1 MSPASPEGKHNN
13 APEGPTT
20 PKSAE
25 LTPADTPS
33 GKDAKPK
40 AATAAAATD
49 TKATANAKASTPST
63 PKSAELTPAD
73 TPSGKDAKPKAATA
87 ATATATD
94 TKATANANAS
104 TPSTPKSA
112 EATSADTPSGKD
124 AKPKPSTRRTTEGP
138 SDGAFDILGSK
149 VLIGVQVVD
158 LSRLSTH
165 PIPMVGQGLVTVAG
179 QGPVDSNGAGKSSWI
194 AALSLLHADDQ
205 WRLTSGAPGAAEL
218 LFTAEA
224 AGQEGNWSN
233 VDRGYIVGVFSD
245 PDLTDLAEIESAAIT
260 VWIRINRKASYLD
273 LRWKNGLHVPYGATE
288 SERAAGADALWAAL
302 PHSNGR
308 TDYHANK
315 LSQVL
320 YGGQVRCVSFLSTS
334 VRSSPTA
341 NLLAEPL
348 NELGPARIFNAIAT
362 LTGLDHE
369 LEQEQAHRSA
379 EHTQREA
386 TKQAAADLQRW
397 EQEMATVEAGILQ
410 RAAARSALAA
420 AKESWLARCARHLVD
435 GDARNSEI
443 LHELAALDERV
454 AEQEARREAV
464 DTEIDAFG
472 SEENL
477 LRDVQL
483 TRQERDK
490 LDARDRELDL
500 AQRSVREQL
509 ERLGQEHRRLV
520 DAGRSADGRELDVA
534 LTEQDEARAVLEE
547 HIGRDH
553 AARLAVD
560 QASGELREAESGQTV
575 SAPQQQVL
583 ENAGIACGALTDIT
597 ELPAGDRAEWEPRLS
612 PYSEAVVVDA
622 DDATLAAS
630 ALADAGYPGFLLVL
644 ANRPGDSA
652 PAASASGS
660 SGTSASDGA
669 ASSAPGTSAA
679 AAKASGSAAKGRK
692 SAANGPSS
700 ADPRFSLDT
709 FFSTLAARASK
720 ELIDDPAGVISVGQ
734 HDEPITGRTAR
745 IEAARRRVESAVEA
759 RAAAS
764 AALEQAR
771 SRVQQA
777 ERRTAAAR
785 ALGTASDLQEQML
798 ALREEND
805 RHETDR
811 DALAPQLQAAKES
824 AEAAAGQ
831 QLVRDERLKNLEAT
845 RREHDRLL
853 DELGGRRLILLEE
866 QTGLDLVSRTTAW
879 GGTADEASEFLLAL
893 AGDTQRRTTAD
904 WNHQTSTQLD
914 DVIRRCFPNA
924 RSREE
929 IPSELWEILNG
940 PDGWSTGTL
949 GTRVGLVPALQR
961 TLASHL
967 AQHET
972 FDSLQQQQIASQRA
986 ERNAALERAREGLG
1000 EAESTARAHRASL
1013 ADGIKSRLRLV
1024 SNEFDR
1030 LDQAYGGYGAK
1041 LEYPE
1046 PDPPSEPDKPWRWT
1060 VTPKWRRSEGG
1071 PFSAFNVKGNT
1082 AQMDEKAVK
1091 LVCAA
1096 ALAGGSDRPLLLI
1109 LDELGRNLG
1118 SQHRREA
1125 VALFEQIGRDRN
1137 ITVIGALQDDM
1148 ERYALASSRLYVKL
1162 RRSSDTMPYNQ
1173 APVVK
1178 GNEDYAAR
1186 VELLRTWLDSYRGP
1200 APTLDLPTPTLDTP

>member
-1 MSPASPEGKHNN
+1 MSPAASEGKQDN

-20 PKSAE
+20 SSTPKASTTSKAPKGSTTGSEATAPERPTTGSEAGTPDASKSAD
-25 LTPADTPS
+25 LTPADS
-33 GKDAKPK
+33 SASKDAKPK
-40 AATAAAATD
+40 A
-49 TKATANAKASTPST
+49 
-63 PKSAELTPAD
+63 
-73 TPSGKDAKPKAATA
+73 
-87 ATATATD
+87 
-94 TKATANANAS
+94 
-104 TPSTPKSA
+104 
-112 EATSADTPSGKD
+112 
-124 AKPKPSTRRTTEGP
+124 TRRTADSP

-149 VLIGVQVVD
+149 VLLGVQVVD

-245 PDLTDLAEIESAAIT
+245 PDLTDLAEIEAAAIT

-560 QASGELREAESGQTV
+560 QATADLREAESGQTV
-575 SAPQQQVL
+575 SAPQQQIL

-597 ELPAGDRAEWEPRLS
+597 DLPAGDRAEWEPRLA

-644 ANRPGDSA
+644 ANRPGDGSTSSDKS
-652 PAASASGS
+652 AASAK
-660 SGTSASDGA
+660 A
-669 ASSAPGTSAA
+669 A
-679 AAKASGSAAKGRK
+679 GSAAKARK
-692 SAANGPSS
+692 SGANGPTS

-745 IEAARRRVESAVEA
+745 IEAARRRVEAAVEA

-853 DELGGRRLILLEE
+853 DDLRGRRLVLLEE
-866 QTGLDLVSRTTAW
+866 QTGLDLVSRTAAW

-893 AGDTQRRTTAD
+893 PADTQRRTTAD

-1030 LDQAYGGYGAK
+1030 LDQEYGGYGAK
-1041 LEYPE
+1041 LEFPE

-1071 PFSAFNVKGNT
+1071 PYSAFNVKGNT

-1178 GNEDYAAR
+1178 GNEEYAAR
-1186 VELLRTWLDSYRGP
+1186 VELLRSWLDSYRGP
-1200 APTLDLPTPTLDTP
+1200 APTLDLPAPTLDTP

>member
-1 MSPASPEGKHNN
+1 MSGSVED
-13 APEGPTT
+13 GP
-20 PKSAE
+20 
-25 LTPADTPS
+25 
-33 GKDAKPK
+33 
-40 AATAAAATD
+40 
-49 TKATANAKASTPST
+49 
-63 PKSAELTPAD
+63 
-73 TPSGKDAKPKAATA
+73 
-87 ATATATD
+87 
-94 TKATANANAS
+94 
-104 TPSTPKSA
+104 
-112 EATSADTPSGKD
+112 
-124 AKPKPSTRRTTEGP
+124 
-138 SDGAFDILGSK
+138 FDILGSK
-149 VLIGVQVVD
+149 ALLGVQVVD

-179 QGPVDSNGAGKSSWI
+179 QGPTDSNGAGKSSWI

-205 WRLTSGAPGAAEL
+205 WRLTSGAPSASEL

-233 VDRGYIVGVFSD
+233 VDRGYIVGVFAD
-245 PDLTDLAEIESAAIT
+245 PDLTELDQIEAAAIT
-260 VWIRINRKASYLD
+260 VWIRINRKASYID

-288 SERAAGADALWAAL
+288 AERAAGADALWAAL

-308 TDYHANK
+308 TDFHANK
-315 LSQVL
+315 LSAVL

-386 TKQAAADLQRW
+386 TKQATADLQRW

-410 RAAARSALAA
+410 RAAARDALAA
-420 AKESWLARCARHLVD
+420 AKESWQARCARHLID
-435 GDARNSEI
+435 GEARNSEI
-443 LHELAALDERV
+443 LQELAVLDERV

-464 DTEIDAFG
+464 NSEIDAFG
-472 SEENL
+472 NEEVL

-500 AQRSVREQL
+500 VQRSVREQL
-509 ERLGQEHRRLV
+509 ERLGQEHRRLL
-520 DAGRSADGRELDVA
+520 DTGRSADGRDLAAAAE
-534 LTEQDEARAVLEE
+534 EQAEARVVLEE

-553 AARLAVD
+553 AARSAVD
-560 QASGELREAESGQTV
+560 FATAELREAESGQTV

-583 ENAGIACGALTDIT
+583 ENAGIECGALTDIT
-597 ELPAGDRAEWEPRLS
+597 ELSSSDRAEWEPRLA
-612 PYSEAVVVDA
+612 PYREAVVIDA
-622 DDATLAAS
+622 GDAAVAS
-630 ALADAGYPGFLLVL
+630 TALSDAGYAGFLLVL
-644 ANRPGDSA
+644 ANRPGEETGRRRG
-652 PAASASGS
+652 P
-660 SGTSASDGA
+660 TSADQ
-669 ASSAPGTSAA
+669 
-679 AAKASGSAAKGRK
+679 
-692 SAANGPSS
+692 
-700 ADPRFSLDT
+700 RFNLEG
-709 FFSTLAARASK
+709 FFSALGERATK
-720 ELIDDPAGVISVGQ
+720 ENIDDVAGVVAVGQ
-734 HDEPITGRTAR
+734 FDEPLTGRTAR
-745 IEAARRRVESAVEA
+745 INAARRRLDAAVEA
-759 RAAAS
+759 RAVAS

-771 SRVQQA
+771 ARVEQA

-785 ALGTASDLQEQML
+785 ALADAESVQEQIL
-798 ALREEND
+798 ALRETID
-805 RHETDR
+805 RHESDR
-811 DALAPQLQAAKES
+811 DSLAPQLQAAKES

-845 RREHDRLL
+845 RRDHERIL
-853 DELGGRRLILLEE
+853 DDLSARRLTLLEE
-866 QTGLDLVSRTTAW
+866 QTSLDLVARTTSWAS
-879 GGTADEASEFLLAL
+879 TRPEAEEFVLGLPDDA
-893 AGDTQRRTTAD
+893 QRRTTAD
-904 WNHQTSTQLD
+904 WNHQACTQLD

-929 IPSELWEILNG
+929 IPTELWEILNG
-940 PDGWSTGTL
+940 PDGWTNGTL
-949 GTRVGLVPALQR
+949 GTRVSLVPALQR
-961 TLASHL
+961 TLSSHL

-972 FDSLQQQQIASQRA
+972 FDSLQQQQIASQRM

-1013 ADGIKSRLRLV
+1013 ADGIKARLRLV
-1024 SNEFDR
+1024 SQEFDR
-1030 LDQAYGGYGAK
+1030 LDQQYGGYGAK
-1041 LEYPE
+1041 LEFPE
-1046 PDPPSEPDKPWRWT
+1046 PDPPAEPDKPWRWT

-1178 GNEDYAAR
+1178 GNEEYAAR
-1186 VELLRTWLDSYRGP
+1186 VELLRTWLESYRGP
-1200 APTLDLPTPTLDTP
+1200 TPTLDLPTPTLTP

>member
-1 MSPASPEGKHNN
+1 MSS
-13 APEGPTT
+13 
-20 PKSAE
+20 
-25 LTPADTPS
+25 
-33 GKDAKPK
+33 
-40 AATAAAATD
+40 TAAGAGRG
-49 TKATANAKASTPST
+49 
-63 PKSAELTPAD
+63 AD
-73 TPSGKDAKPKAATA
+73 
-87 ATATATD
+87 
-94 TKATANANAS
+94 
-104 TPSTPKSA
+104 
-112 EATSADTPSGKD
+112 
-124 AKPKPSTRRTTEGP
+124 GP
-138 SDGAFDILGSK
+138 VDGPFDILGSK
-149 VLIGVQVVD
+149 VLLGVQVVD

-179 QGPVDSNGAGKSSWI
+179 QGPTDSNGAGKSSWI

-245 PDLTDLAEIESAAIT
+245 PGLTDLAELEAAAIT
-260 VWIRINRKASYLD
+260 VWIRINRKASYID
-273 LRWKNGLHVPYGATE
+273 LRWKNGLHIPYGATE
-288 SERAAGADALWAAL
+288 AERAAGADALWAAL

-308 TDYHANK
+308 TDFHANK

-386 TKQAAADLQRW
+386 SKQATADLQRW
-397 EQEMATVEAGILQ
+397 EQEMAAVEAGILQ
-410 RAAARSALAA
+410 RAAARDALSAAR
-420 AKESWLARCARHLVD
+420 ESWQARCARHLID
-435 GDARNSEI
+435 GDARNREI
-443 LHELAALDERV
+443 LHELAELDQRI
-454 AEQEARREAV
+454 AEQEARREAIEG
-464 DTEIDAFG
+464 EIEAFG

-509 ERLGQEHRRLV
+509 ERLGQEHRRLL
-520 DAGRSADGRELDVA
+520 DAGRSADGRDVDVA
-534 LTEQDEARAVLEE
+534 AAEQEEARTSLEE

-553 AARLAVD
+553 AARMAVD
-560 QASGELREAESGQTV
+560 QATAELREAESGQTV
-575 SAPQQQVL
+575 AAPQQQVL

-597 ELPAGDRAEWEPRLS
+597 ELAPGDRAEWEPRLA
-612 PYSEAVVVDA
+612 PYREAVVVDA
-622 DDATLAAS
+622 YDA
-630 ALADAGYPGFLLVL
+630 ALASTALSDAGYAGFLLVL
-644 ANRPGDSA
+644 ANRPDAGR
-652 PAASASGS
+652 S
-660 SGTSASDGA
+660 S
-669 ASSAPGTSAA
+669 
-679 AAKASGSAAKGRK
+679 RR
-692 SAANGPSS
+692 GPSS
-700 ADPRFSLDT
+700 ADKRFKLDT
-709 FFSTLAARASK
+709 FFEVLGARAAAK
-720 ELIDDPAGVISVGQ
+720 EVIDEAAGVVAVGQ
-734 HDEPITGRTAR
+734 FDEPLTGRTAR
-745 IEAARRRVESAVEA
+745 IEAARRRLEAAVEA
-759 RAAAS
+759 RSAAA

-771 SRVQQA
+771 ARVEQA

-785 ALGTASDLQEQML
+785 ALDDAANVQEQIL
-798 ALREEND
+798 ALREAIDRHEND
-805 RHETDR
+805 RDG
-811 DALAPQLQAAKES
+811 LAPLLQAAKES
-824 AEAAAGQ
+824 AETAAGQ

-845 RREHDRLL
+845 RRDHDRIL
-853 DELGGRRLILLEE
+853 DDLAGRCLVLLEE

-879 GGTADEASEFLLAL
+879 GGTADEASEFLLGL
-893 AGDTQRRTTAD
+893 PDDTQRRTTAD
-904 WNHQTSTQLD
+904 WNHQACTQLE
-914 DVIRRCFPNA
+914 DVVRRCFPNA

-929 IPSELWEILNG
+929 IPTELWEILNG
-940 PDGWSTGTL
+940 PDGWTNGTL

-961 TLASHL
+961 TLAGHL

-986 ERNAALERAREGLG
+986 ERNAALERAREGLD

-1024 SNEFDR
+1024 SAEFDR
-1030 LDQAYGGYGAK
+1030 LDQQYGGYGAK

-1046 PDPPSEPDKPWRWT
+1046 PDPPAEPDKPWRWT

-1162 RRSSDTMPYNQ
+1162 RRSSDTMPYNE

-1178 GNEDYAAR
+1178 GNEENASR
-1186 VELLRTWLDSYRGP
+1186 VVLLQDWLTSYRGSI
-1200 APTLDLPTPTLDTP
+1200 PTLALEPTLEPS

>member
-1 MSPASPEGKHNN
+1 MSSTVED
-13 APEGPTT
+13 GP
-20 PKSAE
+20 
-25 LTPADTPS
+25 
-33 GKDAKPK
+33 
-40 AATAAAATD
+40 
-49 TKATANAKASTPST
+49 
-63 PKSAELTPAD
+63 
-73 TPSGKDAKPKAATA
+73 
-87 ATATATD
+87 
-94 TKATANANAS
+94 
-104 TPSTPKSA
+104 
-112 EATSADTPSGKD
+112 
-124 AKPKPSTRRTTEGP
+124 
-138 SDGAFDILGSK
+138 FDILGSK
-149 VLIGVQVVD
+149 VLLGVQVVD

-179 QGPVDSNGAGKSSWI
+179 QGPTDSNGAGKSSWI

-245 PDLTDLAEIESAAIT
+245 PALTELDEIEAAAIT
-260 VWIRINRKASYLD
+260 VWIRINRKASYID

-288 SERAAGADALWAAL
+288 AERAAGADALWAAL

-308 TDYHANK
+308 TDFHANK
-315 LSQVL
+315 LSSVL

-386 TKQAAADLQRW
+386 TKQATADLQRW
-397 EQEMATVEAGILQ
+397 EQEMAAVEAGILQ
-410 RAAARSALAA
+410 RAAARDALAA
-420 AKESWLARCARHLVD
+420 AKESWQARCARHLID
-435 GDARNSEI
+435 GDARNGEI
-443 LHELAALDERV
+443 LHELGELDERV

-464 DTEIDAFG
+464 DAAIDAFG
-472 SEENL
+472 NEEVL

-490 LDARDRELDL
+490 LDARDRDLDL

-509 ERLGQEHRRLV
+509 ERLGQEHRRLL
-520 DAGRSADGRELDVA
+520 DAGRSADGRDLAAAGE
-534 LTEQDEARAVLEE
+534 EQTEAREALEE

-553 AARLAVD
+553 AARSAVD
-560 QASGELREAESGQTV
+560 VATAELREAESGQTV
-575 SAPQQQVL
+575 SAAQQQVL
-583 ENAGIACGALTDIT
+583 ENAGLECGALTDIT
-597 ELPAGDRAEWEPRLS
+597 ELPASARSEWEPRLA
-612 PYSEAVVVDA
+612 PYREAVVIDA
-622 DDATLAAS
+622 GDAAVAS
-630 ALADAGYPGFLLVL
+630 AALADAGYAGFLLVL
-644 ANRPGDSA
+644 ANRPGA
-652 PAASASGS
+652 KRAKGVPASA
-660 SGTSASDGA
+660 D
-669 ASSAPGTSAA
+669 
-679 AAKASGSAAKGRK
+679 K
-692 SAANGPSS
+692 
-700 ADPRFSLDT
+700 RFTLDA
-709 FFSTLAARASK
+709 FFTTLAERATK
-720 ELIDDPAGVISVGQ
+720 ENIDDVAGVVAVGQ
-734 HDEPITGRTAR
+734 FDEPLTGRTAR
-745 IEAARRRVESAVEA
+745 IEAARRRVEAATEA

-771 SRVQQA
+771 ARVDQA

-785 ALGTASDLQEQML
+785 ALADAESVQEQIL
-798 ALREEND
+798 ALRETID
-805 RHETDR
+805 RHESDR
-811 DALAPQLQAAKES
+811 DSLAPQLQAAKES

-831 QLVRDERLKNLEAT
+831 QLVRDERLKNLEST
-845 RREHDRLL
+845 RRDHDRIL
-853 DELGGRRLILLEE
+853 DDLTGRRLRLLEE
-866 QTGLDLVSRTTAW
+866 QTALDLTARITAW
-879 GGTADEASEFLLAL
+879 GTTPAEAEEFLLGLPDEA
-893 AGDTQRRTTAD
+893 QRRTTSD
-904 WNHQTSTQLD
+904 WNHQACTQLD

-929 IPSELWEILNG
+929 IPAELWEILNG
-940 PDGWSTGTL
+940 PDGWTSGTL
-949 GTRVGLVPALQR
+949 GARVGLVPALQR
-961 TLASHL
+961 TLSSHL

-972 FDSLQQQQIASQRA
+972 FDSLQQQQIANQRA

-1013 ADGIKSRLRLV
+1013 ADGIKARLRLV
-1024 SNEFDR
+1024 SQEFDR
-1030 LDQAYGGYGAK
+1030 LDQQYGGYGAK
-1041 LEYPE
+1041 LEFPE
-1046 PDPPSEPDKPWRWT
+1046 PDPPAEPDKPWRWT

-1162 RRSSDTMPYNQ
+1162 RRSSDTMAYNQ

-1178 GNEDYAAR
+1178 GNEEYAAR
-1186 VELLRTWLDSYRGP
+1186 VELLRSWLESYRGK
-1200 APTLDLPTPTLDTP
+1200 TPTLEIASPTLT

>member
-1 MSPASPEGKHNN
+1 MS
-13 APEGPTT
+13 
-20 PKSAE
+20 
-25 LTPADTPS
+25 
-33 GKDAKPK
+33 
-40 AATAAAATD
+40 AAAAED
-49 TKATANAKASTPST
+49 
-63 PKSAELTPAD
+63 
-73 TPSGKDAKPKAATA
+73 
-87 ATATATD
+87 
-94 TKATANANAS
+94 
-104 TPSTPKSA
+104 
-112 EATSADTPSGKD
+112 
-124 AKPKPSTRRTTEGP
+124 GP
-138 SDGAFDILGSK
+138 FDILGSK
-149 VLIGVQVVD
+149 VLLGVQVVD

-165 PIPMVGQGLVTVAG
+165 PIPMIGRGLITVAG
-179 QGPVDSNGAGKSSWI
+179 QGPTDSNGAGKSSWI

-245 PDLTDLAEIESAAIT
+245 PELTDLDEVEAAAIT
-260 VWIRINRKASYLD
+260 VWIRINRKASYID
-273 LRWKNGLHVPYGATE
+273 LRWKQGLHIPYGATE
-288 SERAAGADALWAAL
+288 AERAAGADALWAAL

-308 TDYHANK
+308 TDFHANK

-386 TKQAAADLQRW
+386 TKQATADLQRW

-410 RAAARSALAA
+410 RAAAREALAA
-420 AKESWLARCARHLVD
+420 AKESWQARNARHLID
-435 GDARNSEI
+435 GDARNREI
-443 LHELAALDERV
+443 LQELGVLDERV
-454 AEQEARREAV
+454 AEQEARKESV

-472 SEENL
+472 NEEGL

-490 LDARDRELDL
+490 LDARDRELDM

-509 ERLGQEHRRLV
+509 ERLGQEHRRLTE
-520 DAGRSADGRELDVA
+520 AGRSADGRDLTVA
-534 LTEQDEARAVLEE
+534 AEEQAEAREILEE

-553 AARLAVD
+553 AARVAVEHTE
-560 QASGELREAESGQTV
+560 AELREAESGQTV
-575 SAPQQQVL
+575 SATQQQVL
-583 ENAGIACGALTDIT
+583 ETAGIECGALTDIT
-597 ELPAGDRAEWEPRLS
+597 ELPESDRAEWEPRLA
-612 PYSEAVVVDA
+612 PYREAVVIDA
-622 DDATLAAS
+622 GDATVATT

-644 ANRPGDSA
+644 ANRPGA
-652 PAASASGS
+652 PTLRRG
-660 SGTSASDGA
+660 
-669 ASSAPGTSAA
+669 P
-679 AAKASGSAAKGRK
+679 K
-692 SAANGPSS
+692 SA
-700 ADPRFSLDT
+700 DKRFALDG
-709 FFSTLAARASK
+709 FFAALGERATK
-720 ELIDDPAGVISVGQ
+720 ENIDEAAGVVAVGQ
-734 HDEPITGRTAR
+734 FDEPITGRTAR
-745 IEAARRRVESAVEA
+745 IQAAGRRVEAAKAA
-759 RAAAS
+759 RAVAS

-771 SRVQQA
+771 SRVEQA
-777 ERRTAAAR
+777 ERRTAAAQ
-785 ALGTASDLQEQML
+785 ALADADAIQEQIL
-798 ALREEND
+798 QLRETID
-805 RHETDR
+805 RHESDR
-811 DALAPQLQAAKES
+811 DSLAPQLQAAKES

-831 QLVRDERLKNLEAT
+831 QLVRDERLKNLEST
-845 RREHDRLL
+845 RREHDRIL
-853 DELGGRRLILLEE
+853 DDLIGRRLALLEE
-866 QTGLDLVSRTTAW
+866 QTALDHTTRTTAW
-879 GGTADEASEFLLAL
+879 GGTPAEAEEFILGLPDDA
-893 AGDTQRRTTAD
+893 QRRTTAD
-904 WNHQTSTQLD
+904 WNHQACTQLD

-929 IPSELWEILNG
+929 IPTELWEILNG
-940 PDGWSTGTL
+940 PEGWTNGTL
-949 GTRVGLVPALQR
+949 GDRVGLVPALHR
-961 TLASHL
+961 TLSSHL

-986 ERNAALERAREGLG
+986 ERNAALERAREGLD
-1000 EAESTARAHRASL
+1000 EAESTARAHRTSL
-1013 ADGIKSRLRLV
+1013 ADGIKARLSLV
-1024 SNEFDR
+1024 SQEFDR
-1030 LDQAYGGYGAK
+1030 LDQQYGGYGAK
-1041 LEYPE
+1041 LEFPE
-1046 PDPPSEPDKPWRWT
+1046 PDPPAEPDKPWRWT

-1178 GNEDYAAR
+1178 GNEDNAAR
-1186 VELLRTWLDSYRGP
+1186 VELLREWMTSYRGS
-1200 APTLDLPTPTLDTP
+1200 TPTLELASPTLA

>member
-1 MSPASPEGKHNN
+1 MS
-13 APEGPTT
+13 
-20 PKSAE
+20 
-25 LTPADTPS
+25 
-33 GKDAKPK
+33 
-40 AATAAAATD
+40 AATED
-49 TKATANAKASTPST
+49 
-63 PKSAELTPAD
+63 
-73 TPSGKDAKPKAATA
+73 
-87 ATATATD
+87 
-94 TKATANANAS
+94 
-104 TPSTPKSA
+104 
-112 EATSADTPSGKD
+112 
-124 AKPKPSTRRTTEGP
+124 GP
-138 SDGAFDILGSK
+138 FDILGSK
-149 VLIGVQVVD
+149 VLLGVQVVD

-165 PIPMVGQGLVTVAG
+165 PIPMIGRGLITVAG
-179 QGPVDSNGAGKSSWI
+179 QGPTDSNGAGKSSWI

-245 PDLTDLAEIESAAIT
+245 PGLTDLDEVEAAAIT
-260 VWIRINRKASYLD
+260 VWIRINRKASYID
-273 LRWKNGLHVPYGATE
+273 LRWKQGLHIPYGATE
-288 SERAAGADALWAAL
+288 AERAAGADALWAAL

-308 TDYHANK
+308 TDFHANK

-386 TKQAAADLQRW
+386 TKQATADLQRW

-410 RAAARSALAA
+410 RAAAREALSA
-420 AKESWLARCARHLVD
+420 AKESWQARNARHLID
-435 GDARNSEI
+435 GDARNREI
-443 LHELAALDERV
+443 LQELGVLDERV
-454 AEQEARREAV
+454 AEQEARKEAV
-464 DTEIDAFG
+464 DSEIDAFG
-472 SEENL
+472 NEEGM

-520 DAGRSADGRELDVA
+520 EAGRSADGRDLAAAAE
-534 LTEQDEARAVLEE
+534 EQAEAREVLEE

-553 AARLAVD
+553 AARVAVEHTE
-560 QASGELREAESGQTV
+560 AELREAESGQTV
-575 SAPQQQVL
+575 SATQQQVL
-583 ENAGIACGALTDIT
+583 ETAGIDCGALTDIT
-597 ELPAGDRAEWEPRLS
+597 ELPESDRAEWEPRLA
-612 PYSEAVVVDA
+612 PYREAVVIDA
-622 DDATLAAS
+622 GDATVATT

-644 ANRPGDSA
+644 ANRPDA
-652 PAASASGS
+652 PKLRRG
-660 SGTSASDGA
+660 
-669 ASSAPGTSAA
+669 P
-679 AAKASGSAAKGRK
+679 K
-692 SAANGPSS
+692 SA
-700 ADPRFSLDT
+700 DERFTLDG
-709 FFSTLAARASK
+709 FFAALGERATK
-720 ELIDDPAGVISVGQ
+720 ENIDEAAGVVAVGQ
-734 HDEPITGRTAR
+734 FDEPITGRTAR
-745 IEAARRRVESAVEA
+745 IQAAGRRVEAAKAA
-759 RAAAS
+759 RAVAS
-764 AALEQAR
+764 AALDQAR
-771 SRVQQA
+771 SRVEQA
-777 ERRTAAAR
+777 ERRTAAAQ
-785 ALGTASDLQEQML
+785 ALADADAVQEQIL
-798 ALREEND
+798 QLRETID

-811 DALAPQLQAAKES
+811 DSLAPQLQAAKES
-824 AEAAAGQ
+824 AETAAGQ
-831 QLVRDERLKNLEAT
+831 QLVRDERLKNLEST
-845 RREHDRLL
+845 RRDHDRIL
-853 DELGGRRLILLEE
+853 DDLTGRRLALLEE
-866 QTGLDLVSRTTAW
+866 QTALDLTTRTTAW
-879 GGTADEASEFLLAL
+879 GGTPAEAEEFILSLPDDA
-893 AGDTQRRTTAD
+893 QRRTTAD
-904 WNHQTSTQLD
+904 WNHQACTQLD

-929 IPSELWEILNG
+929 IPTELWEILNG
-940 PDGWSTGTL
+940 PDGWTSGTL
-949 GTRVGLVPALQR
+949 GDRVGLVPALHR
-961 TLASHL
+961 TLSSHL

-986 ERNAALERAREGLG
+986 ERNAALERAREGLD
-1000 EAESTARAHRASL
+1000 EAESTARAHRTSL
-1013 ADGIKSRLRLV
+1013 ADGIKARLRLV
-1024 SNEFDR
+1024 SQEFDR
-1030 LDQAYGGYGAK
+1030 LDQQYGGYGAK
-1041 LEYPE
+1041 LEFPE
-1046 PDPPSEPDKPWRWT
+1046 PDPPAEPDKPWRWT

-1162 RRSSDTMPYNQ
+1162 RRSSDTMAYNQ

-1178 GNEDYAAR
+1178 GNEDNAAR
-1186 VELLRTWLDSYRGP
+1186 VELLREWMTSYRGS
-1200 APTLDLPTPTLDTP
+1200 TPTLELASPTLT

>member
-1 MSPASPEGKHNN
+1 MSAGED
-13 APEGPTT
+13 GP
-20 PKSAE
+20 
-25 LTPADTPS
+25 
-33 GKDAKPK
+33 
-40 AATAAAATD
+40 
-49 TKATANAKASTPST
+49 
-63 PKSAELTPAD
+63 
-73 TPSGKDAKPKAATA
+73 
-87 ATATATD
+87 
-94 TKATANANAS
+94 
-104 TPSTPKSA
+104 
-112 EATSADTPSGKD
+112 
-124 AKPKPSTRRTTEGP
+124 
-138 SDGAFDILGSK
+138 FDILGSK
-149 VLIGVQVVD
+149 VLLGVQVVD

-165 PIPMVGQGLVTVAG
+165 PIPMIGRGLITVAG
-179 QGPVDSNGAGKSSWI
+179 QGPTDSNGAGKSSWI

-245 PDLTDLAEIESAAIT
+245 PDLTDLDEIEASAVT

-273 LRWKNGLHVPYGATE
+273 LRWKHGLHIPYGATE
-288 SERAAGADALWAAL
+288 AERAAGADELWAAL

-308 TDYHANK
+308 TDFHANK

-410 RAAARSALAA
+410 RAAAREALAA
-420 AKESWLARCARHLVD
+420 AKESWLARSARYLID
-435 GDARNSEI
+435 GAGRNEEI
-443 LHELAALDERV
+443 LQELAALDERV
-454 AEQEARREAV
+454 AEQEARKDAV
-464 DTEIDAFG
+464 EGEIDAFG
-472 SEENL
+472 NEEGL

-509 ERLGQEHRRLV
+509 ERLGQEHRRLLE
-520 DAGRSADGRELDVA
+520 AGRSADGRDLA
-534 LTEQDEARAVLEE
+534 AAAAEQDEARAVLEE

-553 AARLAVD
+553 AARSAVD
-560 QASGELREAESGQTV
+560 HASAELREAESGQTV

-583 ENAGIACGALTDIT
+583 ENAGIECGALTDIT
-597 ELPAGDRAEWEPRLS
+597 ELPAADRTEWEPRLA
-612 PYSEAVVVDA
+612 PYREAVVIDA
-622 DDATLAAS
+622 GDAVLAS
-630 ALADAGYPGFLLVL
+630 TALADAGYAGFLLVL
-644 ANRPGDSA
+644 ANRPDAA
-652 PAASASGS
+652 P
-660 SGTSASDGA
+660 T
-669 ASSAPGTSAA
+669 
-679 AAKASGSAAKGRK
+679 GSAKRGPK
-692 SAANGPSS
+692 SA
-700 ADPRFSLDT
+700 DKRFVLDA
-709 FFSTLAARASK
+709 FFATIGARATKDS
-720 ELIDDPAGVISVGQ
+720 IDEVAGVVAVGQ
-734 HDEPITGRTAR
+734 FDEPITGRTAR
-745 IEAARRRVESAVEA
+745 IEAARRRVEAAVEA
-759 RAAAS
+759 RAEAS

-771 SRVQQA
+771 SRVDQA

-785 ALGTASDLQEQML
+785 ALADAESVQEQIL
-798 ALREEND
+798 ALRESVD

-811 DALAPQLQAAKES
+811 DSLAPQLQAAKES
-824 AEAAAGQ
+824 AETAAGQ

-845 RREHDRLL
+845 RRDHNRVL
-853 DELGGRRLILLEE
+853 DELRGRRLTLLEE
-866 QTGLDLVSRTTAW
+866 QAALDLTTRTTGW
-879 GGTADEASEFLLAL
+879 GGTPAEAEEFVLGLPEDA
-893 AGDTQRRTTAD
+893 QRRTTAD
-904 WNHQTSTQLD
+904 WNHQACTQLD
-914 DVIRRCFPNA
+914 DVIRRCFPSA

-929 IPSELWEILNG
+929 IPNELWEILNG
-940 PDGWSTGTL
+940 PDGWTNGTL
-949 GTRVGLVPALQR
+949 GDRVGLVPALHR
-961 TLASHL
+961 TLSTHL

-972 FDSLQQQQIASQRA
+972 FDSLQQQQIATQRA

-1013 ADGIKSRLRLV
+1013 ADGIKARLRLV
-1024 SNEFDR
+1024 SQEFDR
-1030 LDQAYGGYGAK
+1030 LDQQYGGYGAK

-1046 PDPPSEPDKPWRWT
+1046 PDPPAEPDKAWRWT

-1137 ITVIGALQDDM
+1137 ITVIGAL
-1148 ERYALASSRLYVKL
+1148 
-1162 RRSSDTMPYNQ
+1162 
-1173 APVVK
+1173 
-1178 GNEDYAAR
+1178 
-1186 VELLRTWLDSYRGP
+1186 
-1200 APTLDLPTPTLDTP
+1200 

>member
-1 MSPASPEGKHNN
+1 MS
-13 APEGPTT
+13 
-20 PKSAE
+20 
-25 LTPADTPS
+25 
-33 GKDAKPK
+33 
-40 AATAAAATD
+40 AAAAED
-49 TKATANAKASTPST
+49 
-63 PKSAELTPAD
+63 
-73 TPSGKDAKPKAATA
+73 
-87 ATATATD
+87 
-94 TKATANANAS
+94 
-104 TPSTPKSA
+104 
-112 EATSADTPSGKD
+112 
-124 AKPKPSTRRTTEGP
+124 GP
-138 SDGAFDILGSK
+138 FDILGSK
-149 VLIGVQVVD
+149 VLLGVQVVD

-165 PIPMVGQGLVTVAG
+165 PIPMIGRGLITVAG
-179 QGPVDSNGAGKSSWI
+179 QGPTDSNGAGKSSWI

-245 PDLTDLAEIESAAIT
+245 PELTDLDEVEAAAIT
-260 VWIRINRKASYLD
+260 VWIRINRKASYID
-273 LRWKNGLHVPYGATE
+273 LRWKQGLHIPYGATE
-288 SERAAGADALWAAL
+288 AERAAGADALWAAL

-308 TDYHANK
+308 TDFHANK

-386 TKQAAADLQRW
+386 TKQATADLQRW

-410 RAAARSALAA
+410 RAAAREALAA
-420 AKESWLARCARHLVD
+420 AKESWQARNARHLID
-435 GDARNSEI
+435 GDARNREI
-443 LHELAALDERV
+443 LQELGVLDERV
-454 AEQEARREAV
+454 AEQEARKESV

-472 SEENL
+472 NEEGL

-509 ERLGQEHRRLV
+509 ERLGQEHRRLTE
-520 DAGRSADGRELDVA
+520 AGRSADGRDLTVA
-534 LTEQDEARAVLEE
+534 AEEQAEAREILEE

-553 AARLAVD
+553 AARVAVEHTE
-560 QASGELREAESGQTV
+560 AELREAESGQTV
-575 SAPQQQVL
+575 SATQQQVL
-583 ENAGIACGALTDIT
+583 ETAGIECGALTDIT
-597 ELPAGDRAEWEPRLS
+597 ELPESDRAEWEPRLA
-612 PYSEAVVVDA
+612 PYREAVVIDA
-622 DDATLAAS
+622 GDATVATT

-644 ANRPGDSA
+644 ANRPGA
-652 PAASASGS
+652 PTLRRG
-660 SGTSASDGA
+660 
-669 ASSAPGTSAA
+669 P
-679 AAKASGSAAKGRK
+679 K
-692 SAANGPSS
+692 SA
-700 ADPRFSLDT
+700 DKRFALDG
-709 FFSTLAARASK
+709 FFTALGERATK
-720 ELIDDPAGVISVGQ
+720 ENIDEAAGVVAVGQ
-734 HDEPITGRTAR
+734 FDEPITGRTAR
-745 IEAARRRVESAVEA
+745 IQAAGRRVEAAKAA
-759 RAAAS
+759 RAVAS

-771 SRVQQA
+771 SRVEQA
-777 ERRTAAAR
+777 ERRTAAAQ
-785 ALGTASDLQEQML
+785 ALADADAIQEQIL
-798 ALREEND
+798 QLRETID
-805 RHETDR
+805 RHESDR
-811 DALAPQLQAAKES
+811 DSLAPQLQAAKES

-831 QLVRDERLKNLEAT
+831 QLVRDERLKNLEST
-845 RREHDRLL
+845 RREHDRIL
-853 DELGGRRLILLEE
+853 DDLTRRRLALLEE
-866 QTGLDLVSRTTAW
+866 QTALDLTTRTTAW
-879 GGTADEASEFLLAL
+879 GGTPAEAEEFILGLPDDA
-893 AGDTQRRTTAD
+893 QRRTTAD
-904 WNHQTSTQLD
+904 WNHQACTQLD
-914 DVIRRCFPNA
+914 DVIRSCFPSA

-929 IPSELWEILNG
+929 IPTELWEILNG
-940 PDGWSTGTL
+940 PEGWTNGTL
-949 GTRVGLVPALQR
+949 GDRVGLVPALHR
-961 TLASHL
+961 TLSSHL

-986 ERNAALERAREGLG
+986 ERNAALERAREGLD
-1000 EAESTARAHRASL
+1000 EAESTARAHRTSL
-1013 ADGIKSRLRLV
+1013 ADGIKARLRLV
-1024 SNEFDR
+1024 SQEFDR
-1030 LDQAYGGYGAK
+1030 LDQQYGGYGAK
-1041 LEYPE
+1041 LEFPE
-1046 PDPPSEPDKPWRWT
+1046 PDPPTEPDKPWRWT

-1178 GNEDYAAR
+1178 GNEDNAAR
-1186 VELLRTWLDSYRGP
+1186 VELLREWMTSYRGS
-1200 APTLDLPTPTLDTP
+1200 TPTLELASPTLA

>member
-1 MSPASPEGKHNN
+1 MSPAATEGNQES
-13 APEGPTT
+13 APEGPPPSSPTAPPT
-20 PKSAE
+20 PKTKPKVAPATEPQASAE
-25 LTPADTPS
+25 
-33 GKDAKPK
+33 AK
-40 AATAAAATD
+40 TT
-49 TKATANAKASTPST
+49 TS
-63 PKSAELTPAD
+63 
-73 TPSGKDAKPKAATA
+73 
-87 ATATATD
+87 
-94 TKATANANAS
+94 
-104 TPSTPKSA
+104 KSA
-112 EATSADTPSGKD
+112 EATPAETPPGKD
-124 AKPKPSTRRTTEGP
+124 EKPKASTRRSADGP

-165 PIPMVGQGLVTVAG
+165 PIPMVSQGLVTVAG

-245 PDLTDLAEIESAAIT
+245 PELTDLAEIESAAIT

-575 SAPQQQVL
+575 SAPQQQIL

-622 DDATLAAS
+622 DDAALATS

-644 ANRPGDSA
+644 ANRPGDS
-652 PAASASGS
+652 
-660 SGTSASDGA
+660 
-669 ASSAPGTSAA
+669 TSAA
-679 AAKASGSAAKGRK
+679 SGTIAATAKKAGSAAKGRK
-692 SAANGPSS
+692 SGANGPTS
-700 ADPRFSLDT
+700 ADSRFSLDT
-709 FFSTLAARASK
+709 FFSTLAARAGK

-745 IEAARRRVESAVEA
+745 IEAARRRVEAAVES
-759 RAAAS
+759 RAEAS

-785 ALGTASDLQEQML
+785 ALGSASDLQEQML

-853 DELGGRRLILLEE
+853 DELGGRRLVLLEE

-929 IPSELWEILNG
+929 IPTELWEILNG

-1200 APTLDLPTPTLDTP
+1200 APTLDLPTPTLDTQ

>member
-1 MSPASPEGKHNN
+1 M
-13 APEGPTT
+13 
-20 PKSAE
+20 
-25 LTPADTPS
+25 
-33 GKDAKPK
+33 
-40 AATAAAATD
+40 
-49 TKATANAKASTPST
+49 STPV
-63 PKSAELTPAD
+63 ED
-73 TPSGKDAKPKAATA
+73 
-87 ATATATD
+87 
-94 TKATANANAS
+94 
-104 TPSTPKSA
+104 
-112 EATSADTPSGKD
+112 
-124 AKPKPSTRRTTEGP
+124 GP
-138 SDGAFDILGSK
+138 FDILGSK
-149 VLIGVQVVD
+149 VLLGVQVVD

-179 QGPVDSNGAGKSSWI
+179 QGPTDSNGAGKSSWI

-245 PDLTDLAEIESAAIT
+245 PELTDLADIEAAAIT
-260 VWIRINRKASYLD
+260 VWIRINRKASYID

-288 SERAAGADALWAAL
+288 AERAAGADALWAAL

-308 TDYHANK
+308 TDFHANK
-315 LSQVL
+315 LSTVL

-386 TKQAAADLQRW
+386 TKQATADLQRW
-397 EQEMATVEAGILQ
+397 EQEMAAVEAGILQ
-410 RAAARSALAA
+410 RAAARDALAA
-420 AKESWLARCARHLVD
+420 AKESWQARCARHLID

-443 LHELAALDERV
+443 LQELAVLDERV

-464 DTEIDAFG
+464 DAEIDAFG
-472 SEENL
+472 NEEVL

-483 TRQERDK
+483 TRQQRDK

-509 ERLGQEHRRLV
+509 ERLGQEHRRLL
-520 DAGRSADGRELDVA
+520 DAGRSADGRDLAAAGE
-534 LTEQDEARAVLEE
+534 EQDEARAVLEE

-553 AARLAVD
+553 AARSAVD
-560 QASGELREAESGQTV
+560 FATAELREAESGQTV

-583 ENAGIACGALTDIT
+583 ENAGLECGALTDIT
-597 ELPAGDRAEWEPRLS
+597 ELSTAERAEWEPRLA
-612 PYSEAVVVDA
+612 PYREAVVIDFGDA
-622 DDATLAAS
+622 AVAS
-630 ALADAGYPGFLLVL
+630 AALADAGYAGFLLVL
-644 ANRPGDSA
+644 ANRPG
-652 PAASASGS
+652 AAG
-660 SGTSASDGA
+660 
-669 ASSAPGTSAA
+669 
-679 AAKASGSAAKGRK
+679 KGKRGPK
-692 SAANGPSS
+692 SA
-700 ADPRFSLDT
+700 DKRFNLDG
-709 FFSTLAARASK
+709 FFAAIGERATK
-720 ELIDDPAGVISVGQ
+720 ENIDDVAGVVAVGQ
-734 HDEPITGRTAR
+734 FDEPLTGRTVR
-745 IEAARRRVESAVEA
+745 IEAARRRLEAAVEA
-759 RAAAS
+759 RAVAS

-771 SRVQQA
+771 ARVEQA

-785 ALGTASDLQEQML
+785 ALAEAESVQEQIL
-798 ALREEND
+798 ALRESID

-811 DALAPQLQAAKES
+811 DSLAPQLQAAKES

-845 RREHDRLL
+845 RRDHERLL
-853 DELGGRRLILLEE
+853 DDLTARRLTLLEE
-866 QTGLDLVSRTTAW
+866 QTSLDLATRTTAW
-879 GGTADEASEFLLAL
+879 GFTPAEAEEFILGLPDDA
-893 AGDTQRRTTAD
+893 QRRTTAD
-904 WNHQTSTQLD
+904 WNHQACTQID

-929 IPSELWEILNG
+929 IPTELWEILNG
-940 PDGWSTGTL
+940 PDGWTNGTL
-949 GTRVGLVPALQR
+949 GVRVGLVPALHR
-961 TLASHL
+961 TLSSHL

-1013 ADGIKSRLRLV
+1013 ADGIKARLRLV
-1024 SNEFDR
+1024 SQEFDR
-1030 LDQAYGGYGAK
+1030 LDQQYGGYGAK
-1041 LEYPE
+1041 LEFPE
-1046 PDPPSEPDKPWRWT
+1046 PDPPAEPDKPWRWT

-1148 ERYALASSRLYVKL
+1148 ERYALSSSRLYVKL

-1178 GNEDYAAR
+1178 GNEEYAAR
-1186 VELLRTWLDSYRGP
+1186 VELLRSWLESYRGTTP
-1200 APTLDLPTPTLDTP
+1200 TLELAAPTLTP

>member
-1 MSPASPEGKHNN
+1 MS
-13 APEGPTT
+13 
-20 PKSAE
+20 
-25 LTPADTPS
+25 
-33 GKDAKPK
+33 
-40 AATAAAATD
+40 AATED
-49 TKATANAKASTPST
+49 
-63 PKSAELTPAD
+63 
-73 TPSGKDAKPKAATA
+73 
-87 ATATATD
+87 
-94 TKATANANAS
+94 
-104 TPSTPKSA
+104 
-112 EATSADTPSGKD
+112 
-124 AKPKPSTRRTTEGP
+124 GP
-138 SDGAFDILGSK
+138 FDILGSK
-149 VLIGVQVVD
+149 VLLGVQVVD

-165 PIPMVGQGLVTVAG
+165 PIPMIGRGLITVAG
-179 QGPVDSNGAGKSSWI
+179 QGPTDSNGAGKSSWI

-245 PDLTDLAEIESAAIT
+245 PDLTDLDEIEASAVT
-260 VWIRINRKASYLD
+260 VWIRINRKASYID
-273 LRWKNGLHVPYGATE
+273 LRWKQGLHIPYGATE
-288 SERAAGADALWAAL
+288 AERAVGADALWAAL

-308 TDYHANK
+308 TDFHANK

-341 NLLAEPL
+341 NLLVEPL

-386 TKQAAADLQRW
+386 TKQATADLQRW

-410 RAAARSALAA
+410 RAAAREALAA
-420 AKESWLARCARHLVD
+420 AKESWQARNARHLID
-435 GDARNSEI
+435 GDARNREI
-443 LHELAALDERV
+443 LQELGVLDERV
-454 AEQEARREAV
+454 AEQEARKESV

-472 SEENL
+472 NEEGM

-509 ERLGQEHRRLV
+509 ERLGQEHRRLL
-520 DAGRSADGRELDVA
+520 DSGRSADGRDLAAAAE
-534 LTEQDEARAVLEE
+534 EQAEAREVLEE

-553 AARLAVD
+553 AARVAVEHTEAD
-560 QASGELREAESGQTV
+560 LHEAESGQTV
-575 SAPQQQVL
+575 SATQQQVL
-583 ENAGIACGALTDIT
+583 ETAGIECGALTDIT
-597 ELPAGDRAEWEPRLS
+597 ELPESDRAEWEPRLA
-612 PYSEAVVVDA
+612 PYREAVVIDA
-622 DDATLAAS
+622 GDATVATT

-644 ANRPGDSA
+644 ANRPGA
-652 PAASASGS
+652 PKSRRG
-660 SGTSASDGA
+660 
-669 ASSAPGTSAA
+669 P
-679 AAKASGSAAKGRK
+679 K
-692 SAANGPSS
+692 SA
-700 ADPRFSLDT
+700 DKRFTLDG
-709 FFSTLAARASK
+709 FFAALGDRATK
-720 ELIDDPAGVISVGQ
+720 ENIDETAGVVAVGQ
-734 HDEPITGRTAR
+734 FDEPITGRTAR
-745 IEAARRRVESAVEA
+745 IQAAGRRVDAAKAARAV
-759 RAAAS
+759 AS

-771 SRVQQA
+771 SRVEQA
-777 ERRTAAAR
+777 ERRTAAAQ
-785 ALGTASDLQEQML
+785 ALADADAVQEQIL
-798 ALREEND
+798 QLRETID

-811 DALAPQLQAAKES
+811 DSLAPQLQAAKES

-831 QLVRDERLKNLEAT
+831 QLVRDERLKNLEST
-845 RREHDRLL
+845 RRDHDRIL
-853 DELGGRRLILLEE
+853 DDLTGRRLALLEE
-866 QTGLDLVSRTTAW
+866 QTALDLTTRTTAW
-879 GGTADEASEFLLAL
+879 GGTPAEAEEFIVGLPDDA
-893 AGDTQRRTTAD
+893 QRRTTAD
-904 WNHQTSTQLD
+904 WNHQACTQLD

-929 IPSELWEILNG
+929 IPTELWEILNG
-940 PDGWSTGTL
+940 PDGWTSGTL
-949 GTRVGLVPALQR
+949 GDRVGLVPALHR
-961 TLASHL
+961 TLSSYL

-1000 EAESTARAHRASL
+1000 EAESTARAHRTSL
-1013 ADGIKSRLRLV
+1013 ADGIKARLRLV
-1024 SNEFDR
+1024 SQEFDR
-1030 LDQAYGGYGAK
+1030 LDQQYGGYGAK
-1041 LEYPE
+1041 LEFPE
-1046 PDPPSEPDKPWRWT
+1046 PDPPAEPDKPWRWT

-1162 RRSSDTMPYNQ
+1162 RRSSDTMAYNQ
-1173 APVVK
+1173 SPVVK
-1178 GNEDYAAR
+1178 GNEDNEAR
-1186 VELLRTWLDSYRGP
+1186 VELLREWMTSYRGS
-1200 APTLDLPTPTLDTP
+1200 TPTLELASPTLT

>member
-1 MSPASPEGKHNN
+1 MSTS
-13 APEGPTT
+13 
-20 PKSAE
+20 
-25 LTPADTPS
+25 TPAED
-33 GKDAKPK
+33 
-40 AATAAAATD
+40 
-49 TKATANAKASTPST
+49 
-63 PKSAELTPAD
+63 
-73 TPSGKDAKPKAATA
+73 
-87 ATATATD
+87 
-94 TKATANANAS
+94 
-104 TPSTPKSA
+104 
-112 EATSADTPSGKD
+112 
-124 AKPKPSTRRTTEGP
+124 GP
-138 SDGAFDILGSK
+138 FDILGSK
-149 VLIGVQVVD
+149 VLLGVQVVD

-224 AGQEGNWSN
+224 AGQEGSWSN

-245 PDLTDLAEIESAAIT
+245 PELTELAEIEAAAIT

-273 LRWKNGLHVPYGATE
+273 LRWKSGLHVPYGATE
-288 SERAAGADALWAAL
+288 AERAAGADALWAAL

-308 TDYHANK
+308 TDFHANK
-315 LSQVL
+315 LSTVL

-397 EQEMATVEAGILQ
+397 EQEMATVEASILQ
-410 RAAARSALAA
+410 RAAAREALAA
-420 AKESWLARCARHLVD
+420 ARESWKARCARHLVD

-443 LHELAALDERV
+443 LQELGVLDERV
-454 AEQEARREAV
+454 AEQEARRETI
-464 DTEIDAFG
+464 DTEIEAFG

-509 ERLGQEHRRLV
+509 ERLGQEHRRLL
-520 DAGRSADGRELDVA
+520 DAGRSADGRDLAAAAE
-534 LTEQDEARAVLEE
+534 EQEEARAVLEE

-553 AARLAVD
+553 AARSFVD
-560 QASGELREAESGQTV
+560 QATADLREAESGQTV

-583 ENAGIACGALTDIT
+583 ANAGIECGALTDIT
-597 ELPAGDRAEWEPRLS
+597 ELATSARAEWEPRLA
-612 PYSEAVVVDA
+612 PYREAVVVDA
-622 DDATLAAS
+622 ADVALATS
-630 ALADAGYPGFLLVL
+630 ALSDAGYPGFLLVL
-644 ANRPGDSA
+644 ANRPDA
-652 PAASASGS
+652 PAFKGGPASADKRFKLDGFFAAL
-660 SGTSASDGA
+660 ASR
-669 ASSAPGTSAA
+669 
-679 AAKASGSAAKGRK
+679 AAK
-692 SAANGPSS
+692 
-700 ADPRFSLDT
+700 
-709 FFSTLAARASK
+709 
-720 ELIDDPAGVISVGQ
+720 EIIDDAAGVVAVGQ
-734 HDEPITGRTAR
+734 FEEAITGRTAR
-745 IEAARRRVESAVEA
+745 IEAARRRLDGAVEA

-771 SRVQQA
+771 ARVEQA

-785 ALGTASDLQEQML
+785 ALGTAGDVQDQIL
-798 ALREEND
+798 ALREAND
-805 RHETDR
+805 QHETDR
-811 DALAPQLQAAKES
+811 ESLAPALQAAKES

-845 RREHDRLL
+845 RRDHDRIL
-853 DELGGRRLILLEE
+853 DDLAGRRLVLLEE
-866 QTGLDLVSRTTAW
+866 QTGLDLVTRTTAW
-879 GGTADEASEFLLAL
+879 GGSAAEASEFLLAL
-893 AGDTQRRTTAD
+893 PDDAAQRRTTAD
-904 WNHQTSTQLD
+904 WNHQACTQLD
-914 DVIRRCFPNA
+914 DVVRRCFPNA

-940 PDGWSTGTL
+940 PDGWSNGTL
-949 GTRVGLVPALQR
+949 GARVSLVPALQR

-1000 EAESTARAHRASL
+1000 EAESTARAHRSSL
-1013 ADGIKSRLRLV
+1013 ADGIKARLRLV
-1024 SNEFDR
+1024 SAEFDR
-1030 LDQAYGGYGAK
+1030 LDQQYGGYGAK

-1046 PDPPSEPDKPWRWT
+1046 PDPPAEPDKPWRWT

-1148 ERYALASSRLYVKL
+1148 ERYALSSSRLYVKL
-1162 RRSSDTMPYNQ
+1162 RRSSDTMAYNQ

-1178 GNEDYAAR
+1178 GNEEYSAR
-1186 VELLRTWLDSYRGP
+1186 VELLRNWLESYRGTR
-1200 APTLDLPTPTLDTP
+1200 PTLDLATPTLDSADGMLPSPASSGVASEDVSRSTVSGAEGAAETGAGGADDAAPKASRSGGRRKSAKAVKRGEVETAEVSDASGAAGDEATGAAG

>member
-1 MSPASPEGKHNN
+1 MS
-13 APEGPTT
+13 
-20 PKSAE
+20 
-25 LTPADTPS
+25 
-33 GKDAKPK
+33 
-40 AATAAAATD
+40 AATED
-49 TKATANAKASTPST
+49 
-63 PKSAELTPAD
+63 
-73 TPSGKDAKPKAATA
+73 
-87 ATATATD
+87 
-94 TKATANANAS
+94 
-104 TPSTPKSA
+104 
-112 EATSADTPSGKD
+112 
-124 AKPKPSTRRTTEGP
+124 GP
-138 SDGAFDILGSK
+138 FDILGSK
-149 VLIGVQVVD
+149 VLLGVQVVD

-165 PIPMVGQGLVTVAG
+165 PIPMIGRGLITVAG
-179 QGPVDSNGAGKSSWI
+179 QGPTDSNGAGKSSWI

-245 PDLTDLAEIESAAIT
+245 PDLTDLDEVEAAAIT
-260 VWIRINRKASYLD
+260 VWIRINRKASYID
-273 LRWKNGLHVPYGATE
+273 LRWKQGLHIPYGATE
-288 SERAAGADALWAAL
+288 AERAAGADALWAAL

-308 TDYHANK
+308 TDFHANK

-386 TKQAAADLQRW
+386 TKQATADLQRW

-410 RAAARSALAA
+410 RAAAREALAA
-420 AKESWLARCARHLVD
+420 AKESWQARNARHLID
-435 GDARNSEI
+435 GDARNREI
-443 LHELAALDERV
+443 LQELSVLDERV
-454 AEQEARREAV
+454 AEQEARKESV
-464 DTEIDAFG
+464 DAEIDAFG
-472 SEENL
+472 NEEGM

-509 ERLGQEHRRLV
+509 ERLGQEHRRLL
-520 DAGRSADGRELDVA
+520 DAGRSADGRDLAAAAE
-534 LTEQDEARAVLEE
+534 EQAEAREVLEE

-553 AARLAVD
+553 AARVAVEHTE
-560 QASGELREAESGQTV
+560 AELREAESGQTV

-583 ENAGIACGALTDIT
+583 ETAGIECGGLTDIT
-597 ELPAGDRAEWEPRLS
+597 ELPESDRAEWEPRLA
-612 PYSEAVVVDA
+612 PYREAVVIDA
-622 DDATLAAS
+622 GDATVATT

-644 ANRPGDSA
+644 ANRPGA
-652 PAASASGS
+652 PKSRRG
-660 SGTSASDGA
+660 
-669 ASSAPGTSAA
+669 P
-679 AAKASGSAAKGRK
+679 K
-692 SAANGPSS
+692 SA
-700 ADPRFSLDT
+700 DKRFTLDG
-709 FFSTLAARASK
+709 FFAALGERATK
-720 ELIDDPAGVISVGQ
+720 ENIDETAGVVSVGQ
-734 HDEPITGRTAR
+734 FDEPITGRTAR
-745 IEAARRRVESAVEA
+745 IQAAGRRVEASKAA
-759 RAAAS
+759 RAVAS

-771 SRVQQA
+771 SRVEQA

-785 ALGTASDLQEQML
+785 ALADADAVQEQIL
-798 ALREEND
+798 QLRETID

-811 DALAPQLQAAKES
+811 DSLAPQLQAAKES

-831 QLVRDERLKNLEAT
+831 QLVRDERLKNLEST
-845 RREHDRLL
+845 RRDHDRIL
-853 DELGGRRLILLEE
+853 DDLTGRRLALLEE
-866 QTGLDLVSRTTAW
+866 QTALDLTTRTTAW
-879 GGTADEASEFLLAL
+879 GGTPAEAEEFILGLPDDA
-893 AGDTQRRTTAD
+893 QRRTTAD
-904 WNHQTSTQLD
+904 WNHQACTQLD

-929 IPSELWEILNG
+929 IPTELWEILNG
-940 PDGWSTGTL
+940 PDGWTSGTL
-949 GTRVGLVPALQR
+949 GDRVGLVPALHR
-961 TLASHL
+961 TLSSHL

-986 ERNAALERAREGLG
+986 ERNAALERAREGLD
-1000 EAESTARAHRASL
+1000 EAESTARAHRTSL
-1013 ADGIKSRLRLV
+1013 ADGIKARLRLV
-1024 SNEFDR
+1024 SQEFDR
-1030 LDQAYGGYGAK
+1030 LDQQYGGYGAK
-1041 LEYPE
+1041 LEFPE
-1046 PDPPSEPDKPWRWT
+1046 PDPPAEPDKPWRWT

-1178 GNEDYAAR
+1178 GNEDNAAR
-1186 VELLRTWLDSYRGP
+1186 VELLRDWMTSYRGS
-1200 APTLDLPTPTLDTP
+1200 TPTLELASPTLT

>member
-1 MSPASPEGKHNN
+1 MSGAVED
-13 APEGPTT
+13 GP
-20 PKSAE
+20 
-25 LTPADTPS
+25 
-33 GKDAKPK
+33 
-40 AATAAAATD
+40 
-49 TKATANAKASTPST
+49 
-63 PKSAELTPAD
+63 
-73 TPSGKDAKPKAATA
+73 
-87 ATATATD
+87 
-94 TKATANANAS
+94 
-104 TPSTPKSA
+104 
-112 EATSADTPSGKD
+112 
-124 AKPKPSTRRTTEGP
+124 
-138 SDGAFDILGSK
+138 FDILGSK
-149 VLIGVQVVD
+149 VLLGVQVVD

-179 QGPVDSNGAGKSSWI
+179 QGPTDSNGAGKSSWI

-245 PDLTDLAEIESAAIT
+245 PELTDLDELEAAAIT
-260 VWIRINRKASYLD
+260 VWIRINRKASYID
-273 LRWKNGLHVPYGATE
+273 LRWKSRLHVPYGATE
-288 SERAAGADALWAAL
+288 AERAAGADALWAAL

-308 TDYHANK
+308 TDFHANK
-315 LSQVL
+315 LSTVL

-386 TKQAAADLQRW
+386 TKQATADLQRW

-410 RAAARSALAA
+410 RGAARGALAA
-420 AKESWLARCARHLVD
+420 AKESWRARCARHLID

-443 LHELAALDERV
+443 VQELAVLDERV

-464 DTEIDAFG
+464 DHEIDAFG
-472 SEENL
+472 NEELL

-509 ERLGQEHRRLV
+509 ERLGQEHRRLLEE
-520 DAGRSADGRELDVA
+520 GRSADGRDLAAAAD
-534 LTEQDEARAVLEE
+534 EQSEARAVLEE

-553 AARLAVD
+553 AARSAVD
-560 QASGELREAESGQTV
+560 YATAELREAESGQTV
-575 SAPQQQVL
+575 SATQQQVL
-583 ENAGIACGALTDIT
+583 ENAGIECGALTDIT
-597 ELPAGDRAEWEPRLS
+597 ELSSSARAEWEPRLA
-612 PYSEAVVVDA
+612 PYREAVVIDA
-622 DDATLAAS
+622 GDAAVAS
-630 ALADAGYPGFLLVL
+630 TALADAGYAGFLLVL
-644 ANRPGDSA
+644 ANRPDA
-652 PAASASGS
+652 R
-660 SGTSASDGA
+660 
-669 ASSAPGTSAA
+669 
-679 AAKASGSAAKGRK
+679 KGLRGGPK
-692 SAANGPSS
+692 SA
-700 ADPRFSLDT
+700 DKRFTLDE
-709 FFSTLAARASK
+709 FFVVLGERATK
-720 ELIDDPAGVISVGQ
+720 ENIDDVAGVLAVGQ
-734 HDEPITGRTAR
+734 FDEPLTGRTAR
-745 IEAARRRVESAVEA
+745 IEAARRRVEAAVEA
-759 RAAAS
+759 RGVAS
-764 AALEQAR
+764 GALDQAR
-771 SRVQQA
+771 ARVEQA

-785 ALGTASDLQEQML
+785 ALADAESVQEQIL
-798 ALREEND
+798 ALRDSIDRHEND
-805 RHETDR
+805 RDS
-811 DALAPQLQAAKES
+811 LAPQLQAAKES

-831 QLVRDERLKNLEAT
+831 QLVRDERLKNLEGT
-845 RREHDRLL
+845 RRDHERIL
-853 DELGGRRLILLEE
+853 DDLAARRLTLLEE
-866 QTGLDLVSRTTAW
+866 QTSLDLTTRATAW
-879 GGTADEASEFLLAL
+879 GTTPAEAEEFILGLPDDA
-893 AGDTQRRTTAD
+893 QRRTTAD
-904 WNHQTSTQLD
+904 WNHQACTQLD

-929 IPSELWEILNG
+929 IPTELFEILNG
-940 PDGWSTGTL
+940 ADGWTNGTL
-949 GTRVGLVPALQR
+949 GTRVGLVPALHR
-961 TLASHL
+961 TLSSHL

-1013 ADGIKSRLRLV
+1013 ADGIKARLRLV
-1024 SNEFDR
+1024 SQEFDR
-1030 LDQAYGGYGAK
+1030 LDQQYGGYGAK

-1046 PDPPSEPDKPWRWT
+1046 PDPPAEPDKPWRWT

-1071 PFSAFNVKGNT
+1071 PYSAFNVKGNT

-1162 RRSSDTMPYNQ
+1162 RRSSDTMAYNQ

-1186 VELLRTWLDSYRGP
+1186 VELLRTWLTSYRGP
-1200 APTLDLPTPTLDTP
+1200 TPTLELATLTP

>member
-1 MSPASPEGKHNN
+1 MSNTTGAGRDGTGD
-13 APEGPTT
+13 GP
-20 PKSAE
+20 
-25 LTPADTPS
+25 
-33 GKDAKPK
+33 
-40 AATAAAATD
+40 
-49 TKATANAKASTPST
+49 
-63 PKSAELTPAD
+63 
-73 TPSGKDAKPKAATA
+73 
-87 ATATATD
+87 
-94 TKATANANAS
+94 
-104 TPSTPKSA
+104 
-112 EATSADTPSGKD
+112 
-124 AKPKPSTRRTTEGP
+124 
-138 SDGAFDILGSK
+138 FDILGSK
-149 VLIGVQVVD
+149 VLLGVQVVD

-179 QGPVDSNGAGKSSWI
+179 QGPTDSNGAGKSSWI

-224 AGQEGNWSN
+224 AGQEGTWSN

-245 PDLTDLAEIESAAIT
+245 PDLTELAEIEAAAIT
-260 VWIRINRKASYLD
+260 VWIRINRKASYID

-288 SERAAGADALWAAL
+288 AERAAGADALWAAL

-308 TDYHANK
+308 TDFHANK
-315 LSQVL
+315 LAQVL
-320 YGGQVRCVSFLSTS
+320 YGGAVRCVSFLSTS

-369 LEQEQAHRSA
+369 LEQEQAHRST

-386 TKQAAADLQRW
+386 TKQATADLQRW

-410 RAAARSALAA
+410 RGAAREALSAARD
-420 AKESWLARCARHLVD
+420 SWQARCARHLVD

-443 LHELAALDERV
+443 VHELTELDQRI

-464 DTEIDAFG
+464 DSEVEAFG
-472 SEENL
+472 SEETL

-509 ERLGQEHRRLV
+509 ERLGQEHRRLL
-520 DAGRSADGRELDVA
+520 DAGRSADGRDIEAAVA
-534 LTEQDEARAVLEE
+534 EQDEARAALEE

-553 AARLAVD
+553 AARMAVD
-560 QASGELREAESGQTV
+560 QAAAELREAESGQTV

-597 ELPAGDRAEWEPRLS
+597 ELATGDRTDWEPRLA
-612 PYSEAVVVDA
+612 PYREAVVVDA
-622 DDATLAAS
+622 DDAALAAT
-630 ALADAGYPGFLLVL
+630 ALADAGYAGFLLVL
-644 ANRPGDSA
+644 ANRPDSA
-652 PAASASGS
+652 AHGETGRGAAGTGRTPASADKRFDL
-660 SGTSASDGA
+660 GTFFA
-669 ASSAPGTSAA
+669 ALAGR
-679 AAKASGSAAKGRK
+679 AAK
-692 SAANGPSS
+692 
-700 ADPRFSLDT
+700 
-709 FFSTLAARASK
+709 
-720 ELIDDPAGVISVGQ
+720 EVIDDEAGVVAVGQ
-734 HDEPITGRTAR
+734 FEEAITGRTAR
-745 IEAARRRVESAVEA
+745 IEAARRRLESAEDA
-759 RAAAS
+759 RTEAAS
-764 AALEQAR
+764 ALDQAR
-771 SRVQQA
+771 ARVDQA
-777 ERRTAAAR
+777 ERRTVAAR
-785 ALGTASDLQEQML
+785 ALGDAEKVQEQIL
-798 ALREEND
+798 ALREAID

-811 DALAPQLQAAKES
+811 DGLAPQLQAAKES

-845 RREHDRLL
+845 RRDHDRIL
-853 DELGGRRLILLEE
+853 DDLANRRLVMLEE
-866 QTGLDLVSRTTAW
+866 QTSLDLVTRTTAW
-879 GGTADEASEFLLAL
+879 AGTAEEASEYLRAL
-893 AGDTQRRTTAD
+893 PEDTQRRTTAD
-904 WNHQTSTQLD
+904 WNHQACTQLD

-929 IPSELWEILNG
+929 IPTELWEILNG
-940 PDGWSTGTL
+940 PDGWTNGTL
-949 GTRVGLVPALQR
+949 GTRVGLVTALQR
-961 TLASHL
+961 TLATHL

-986 ERNAALERAREGLG
+986 ERNAALERAREGLA
-1000 EAESTARAHRASL
+1000 EAESTARAHRVSL
-1013 ADGIKSRLRLV
+1013 ADGIKARLRLV

-1030 LDQAYGGYGAK
+1030 LDQQYGGYGAK
-1041 LEYPE
+1041 LEFPE
-1046 PDPPSEPDKPWRWT
+1046 PDPPAEPDKPWRWT

-1162 RRSSDTMPYNQ
+1162 RRSSDTMPYNE

-1178 GNEDYAAR
+1178 GNEENASR
-1186 VELLRTWLDSYRGP
+1186 VDLLKTWLDSYRGP
-1200 APTLDLPTPTLDTP
+1200 NPTLTLEPQTLDTPT

>member
-1 MSPASPEGKHNN
+1 MSSPVED
-13 APEGPTT
+13 GP
-20 PKSAE
+20 
-25 LTPADTPS
+25 
-33 GKDAKPK
+33 
-40 AATAAAATD
+40 
-49 TKATANAKASTPST
+49 
-63 PKSAELTPAD
+63 
-73 TPSGKDAKPKAATA
+73 
-87 ATATATD
+87 
-94 TKATANANAS
+94 
-104 TPSTPKSA
+104 
-112 EATSADTPSGKD
+112 
-124 AKPKPSTRRTTEGP
+124 
-138 SDGAFDILGSK
+138 FDILGSK
-149 VLIGVQVVD
+149 VLLGVQVVD

-224 AGQEGNWSN
+224 AGQEGSWSN

-245 PDLTDLAEIESAAIT
+245 PDLTELAEIEAAAIT

-273 LRWKNGLHVPYGATE
+273 LRWKNGLHVPYGMTE
-288 SERAAGADALWAAL
+288 AERAAGADVLWAAL

-308 TDYHANK
+308 TDFHANK
-315 LSQVL
+315 LSTVL

-410 RAAARSALAA
+410 RGAAREALAA
-420 AKESWLARCARHLVD
+420 ARESWQARNARHLVD

-443 LHELAALDERV
+443 VHELAELDVRV
-454 AEQEARREAV
+454 AEQEAKREAV
-464 DTEIDAFG
+464 DSEIEAFG

-509 ERLGQEHRRLV
+509 ERLGQEHRRLL
-520 DAGRSADGRELDVA
+520 DDGRSADGRDLAAAAE
-534 LTEQDEARAVLEE
+534 EQEEARAVLEE

-553 AARLAVD
+553 AARSFVD
-560 QASGELREAESGQTV
+560 QATAELREAESGQTV

-583 ENAGIACGALTDIT
+583 ENAGIECGALTDIT
-597 ELPAGDRAEWEPRLS
+597 ELATADRAEWEPRLA
-612 PYSEAVVVDA
+612 PYREAVVVGV
-622 DDATLAAS
+622 DDATLAAA
-630 ALADAGYPGFLLVL
+630 ALADAGYAGFLLVQ
-644 ANRPGDSA
+644 ANRPGSVRL
-652 PAASASGS
+652 
-660 SGTSASDGA
+660 
-669 ASSAPGTSAA
+669 
-679 AAKASGSAAKGRK
+679 KG
-692 SAANGPSS
+692 GPSS
-700 ADPRFSLDT
+700 ADKRFKLDA
-709 FFSTLAARASK
+709 FFAALAERSAK
-720 ELIDDPAGVISVGQ
+720 EVIDEAAGVVSVGQ
-734 HDEPITGRTAR
+734 FEEPITGRTAR
-745 IEAARRRVESAVEA
+745 IEAARRRLEGAVEA
-759 RAAAS
+759 RSAAS

-771 SRVQQA
+771 ARVEQA

-785 ALGTASDLQEQML
+785 ALGTASDVQEQIL
-798 ALREEND
+798 ALREAND
-805 RHETDR
+805 RYETDR
-811 DALAPQLQAAKES
+811 ETLAPALQAAKES

-845 RREHDRLL
+845 RRDHDRIRDDLA
-853 DELGGRRLILLEE
+853 GRRLVLLEE
-866 QTGLDLVSRTTAW
+866 QTGLDLVTRTTAW
-879 GGTADEASEFLLAL
+879 GTSAAEASEFLLAL
-893 AGDTQRRTTAD
+893 ADDAQRRTTAD
-904 WNHQTSTQLD
+904 WNHQACTQLD
-914 DVIRRCFPNA
+914 DVVRRCFPNA

-940 PDGWSTGTL
+940 PDGWSNGTL
-949 GTRVGLVPALQR
+949 GARVSLVPALQR

-972 FDSLQQQQIASQRA
+972 FDSLQQQQIANQRA

-1000 EAESTARAHRASL
+1000 EAESTARAHRSSL
-1013 ADGIKSRLRLV
+1013 ADGIKARLRLV
-1024 SNEFDR
+1024 SAEFDR
-1030 LDQAYGGYGAK
+1030 LDQQYGGYGAK

-1046 PDPPSEPDKPWRWT
+1046 PDPPAEPDKPWRWT

-1148 ERYALASSRLYVKL
+1148 ERYALSSSRLYVKL
-1162 RRSSDTMPYNQ
+1162 RRSSDTMAYNQ

-1178 GNEDYAAR
+1178 GNEDYADR
-1186 VELLRTWLDSYRGP
+1186 VELLRAWLDSYRGP
-1200 APTLDLPTPTLDTP
+1200 TPTLDLNPTLDTADPSPSEVVEDAPPAKPAKKATRRRLSKNPDADQASASVVGSVAGSDVGSEAGSDETGVAG

>member
-1 MSPASPEGKHNN
+1 MS
-13 APEGPTT
+13 
-20 PKSAE
+20 
-25 LTPADTPS
+25 TPA
-33 GKDAKPK
+33 GAGR
-40 AATAAAATD
+40 AADGSTD
-49 TKATANAKASTPST
+49 
-63 PKSAELTPAD
+63 
-73 TPSGKDAKPKAATA
+73 
-87 ATATATD
+87 
-94 TKATANANAS
+94 
-104 TPSTPKSA
+104 
-112 EATSADTPSGKD
+112 
-124 AKPKPSTRRTTEGP
+124 GP
-138 SDGAFDILGSK
+138 FDILGSK
-149 VLIGVQVVD
+149 VLLGVQVVD

-179 QGPVDSNGAGKSSWI
+179 QGPTDSNGAGKSSWI

-245 PDLTDLAEIESAAIT
+245 PDLTDLAEIEAAAIT

-288 SERAAGADALWAAL
+288 AERAAGADALWAAL

-308 TDYHANK
+308 TDFHANK

-410 RAAARSALAA
+410 RAAAREALSA
-420 AKESWLARCARHLVD
+420 AKESWRARCARHLVD
-435 GDARNSEI
+435 GDARNGEI
-443 LHELAALDERV
+443 LQELAQLDERV

-534 LTEQDEARAVLEE
+534 LAEQDEARAVLEE

-553 AARLAVD
+553 AARMAVD
-560 QASGELREAESGQTV
+560 QATAELREAESGQTV

-597 ELPAGDRAEWEPRLS
+597 ELPAGDRAEWEPRLA
-612 PYSEAVVVDA
+612 PYHEAVVVDA
-622 DDATLAAS
+622 DDAALAAA
-630 ALADAGYPGFLLVL
+630 ALTEAGYAGFLLVL
-644 ANRPGDSA
+644 ANRPAGSA
-652 PAASASGS
+652 STSFDASADIVSKS
-660 SGTSASDGA
+660 AGTA
-669 ASSAPGTSAA
+669 SAA
-679 AAKASGSAAKGRK
+679 ADKVSTSAGTSSTDSAQAGPGR
-692 SAANGPSS
+692 GPSS
-700 ADPRFSLDT
+700 ADKRFQLDA
-709 FFSTLAARASK
+709 FFEALASRAAK
-720 ELIDDPAGVISVGQ
+720 ELIDEAAGVVSVGQ

-745 IEAARRRVESAVEA
+745 IEAARRRLDSAIEA

-771 SRVQQA
+771 ARVEQA

-785 ALGTASDLQEQML
+785 ALGTASSLQEQIL

-805 RHETDR
+805 RHATDR

-845 RREHDRLL
+845 RREHNRLL
-853 DELGGRRLILLEE
+853 DELSARRLVLLEE
-866 QTGLDLVSRTTAW
+866 QTALDLVSRTTAW
-879 GGTADEASEFLLAL
+879 GGTVEEASEFLLAL
-893 AGDTQRRTTAD
+893 PIDAQRRTTAD
-904 WNHQTSTQLD
+904 WNHQAATQLD

-940 PDGWSTGTL
+940 PDGWSNGTL
-949 GTRVGLVPALQR
+949 GIRVGLVPALHR

-972 FDSLQQQQIASQRA
+972 FDSLQQQQIANQRA
-986 ERNAALERAREGLG
+986 ERHAALERAREGLG

-1024 SNEFDR
+1024 SAEFDR
-1030 LDQAYGGYGAK
+1030 LDQQYGGYGAK

-1173 APVVK
+1173 SPVVK
-1178 GNEDYAAR
+1178 GNEENAAR
-1186 VELLRTWLDSYRGP
+1186 VELLRTWLESYRGP
-1200 APTLDLPTPTLDTP
+1200 APTLDLPTPTLDTA

>member
-1 MSPASPEGKHNN
+1 MSSSVED
-13 APEGPTT
+13 GP
-20 PKSAE
+20 
-25 LTPADTPS
+25 
-33 GKDAKPK
+33 
-40 AATAAAATD
+40 
-49 TKATANAKASTPST
+49 
-63 PKSAELTPAD
+63 
-73 TPSGKDAKPKAATA
+73 
-87 ATATATD
+87 
-94 TKATANANAS
+94 
-104 TPSTPKSA
+104 
-112 EATSADTPSGKD
+112 
-124 AKPKPSTRRTTEGP
+124 
-138 SDGAFDILGSK
+138 FDILGSK
-149 VLIGVQVVD
+149 VLLGVQVVD

-179 QGPVDSNGAGKSSWI
+179 QGPTDSNGAGKSSWI

-233 VDRGYIVGVFSD
+233 VDRGYIIGVFSD
-245 PDLTDLAEIESAAIT
+245 PELIDLAEIEAAAIT
-260 VWIRINRKASYLD
+260 VWLRINRKASYID
-273 LRWKNGLHVPYGATE
+273 LRWKSGLHVPYGATE
-288 SERAAGADALWAAL
+288 AERAAGADALWAAL

-308 TDYHANK
+308 TDFHANK
-315 LSQVL
+315 LSTVL

-379 EHTQREA
+379 EHTHREA
-386 TKQAAADLQRW
+386 TKQATADLQRW
-397 EQEMATVEAGILQ
+397 EQEMAAVESGILQ
-410 RAAARSALAA
+410 RASAREALAG
-420 AKESWLARCARHLVD
+420 AKESWKARCARHLID
-435 GDARNSEI
+435 GDARNHEI
-443 LHELAALDERV
+443 LQELAVLDERV

-464 DTEIDAFG
+464 DSEIEAFG
-472 SEENL
+472 NEEVL

-509 ERLGQEHRRLV
+509 EQLGQEHRRLLE
-520 DAGRSADGRELDVA
+520 AGRSADGRDLAAAAE
-534 LTEQDEARAVLEE
+534 EQDEARAVLEE

-553 AARLAVD
+553 AARSAVD
-560 QASGELREAESGQTV
+560 FATAELREAESGQTV
-575 SAPQQQVL
+575 SATQQQVL
-583 ENAGIACGALTDIT
+583 ENAGIECGALTDIT
-597 ELPAGDRAEWEPRLS
+597 ELSTAQRAEWEPRLA
-612 PYSEAVVVDA
+612 PYRDAVVIDFGDA
-622 DDATLAAS
+622 AVAS
-630 ALADAGYPGFLLVL
+630 AALADAGYAGFLLVL
-644 ANRPGDSA
+644 ANRPG
-652 PAASASGS
+652 
-660 SGTSASDGA
+660 
-669 ASSAPGTSAA
+669 
-679 AAKASGSAAKGRK
+679 AAKAGRGGPK
-692 SAANGPSS
+692 SA
-700 ADPRFSLDT
+700 DKRFALDG
-709 FFSTLAARASK
+709 FFAALGERATK
-720 ELIDDPAGVISVGQ
+720 ENIDDFAGVVAVG
-734 HDEPITGRTAR
+734 HFEEPLTGRTAR
-745 IEAARRRVESAVEA
+745 IEAARRRLEAAVEA
-759 RAAAS
+759 RVVAS

-771 SRVQQA
+771 ARVGQA

-785 ALGTASDLQEQML
+785 AIADAESVQEHIL
-798 ALREEND
+798 ALRETID

-811 DALAPQLQAAKES
+811 DSLAPQLQAAKES

-845 RREHDRLL
+845 RRDHERLL
-853 DELGGRRLILLEE
+853 DDLTARRLTLIEE
-866 QTGLDLVSRTTAW
+866 QTSLDLVGRTTAW
-879 GGTADEASEFLLAL
+879 GSTPAEAEEFILGLP
-893 AGDTQRRTTAD
+893 DDVQRRTTAD
-904 WNHQTSTQLD
+904 WNHQACTQLD

-929 IPSELWEILNG
+929 IPAELWEILNG
-940 PDGWSTGTL
+940 PDGWTNGTL
-949 GTRVGLVPALQR
+949 GARVGLVPALHR
-961 TLASHL
+961 TLSSHL

-972 FDSLQQQQIASQRA
+972 FDSLQQQQIAGQRA
-986 ERNAALERAREGLG
+986 ERNAALERAREGLA

-1013 ADGIKSRLRLV
+1013 ADGIKARLRLV
-1024 SNEFDR
+1024 SQEFDR
-1030 LDQAYGGYGAK
+1030 LDQQYGGYGAK
-1041 LEYPE
+1041 LEFPE
-1046 PDPPSEPDKPWRWT
+1046 PDPPAEPDKPWRWT

-1178 GNEDYAAR
+1178 GNEEYADR
-1186 VELLRTWLDSYRGP
+1186 VELLRTWLESYRGT
-1200 APTLDLPTPTLDTP
+1200 APTLDLAAPTLTP

>member
-1 MSPASPEGKHNN
+1 MSDD
-13 APEGPTT
+13 GP
-20 PKSAE
+20 
-25 LTPADTPS
+25 
-33 GKDAKPK
+33 
-40 AATAAAATD
+40 
-49 TKATANAKASTPST
+49 
-63 PKSAELTPAD
+63 
-73 TPSGKDAKPKAATA
+73 
-87 ATATATD
+87 
-94 TKATANANAS
+94 
-104 TPSTPKSA
+104 
-112 EATSADTPSGKD
+112 
-124 AKPKPSTRRTTEGP
+124 
-138 SDGAFDILGSK
+138 FDILGSK
-149 VLIGVQVVD
+149 VLLGVQVVD

-165 PIPMVGQGLVTVAG
+165 PIPMIGRGLITVAG
-179 QGPVDSNGAGKSSWI
+179 QGPTDSNGAGKSSWI

-245 PDLTDLAEIESAAIT
+245 PDLTDLDEIEAAAVT
-260 VWIRINRKASYLD
+260 VWIRINRKASYID
-273 LRWKNGLHVPYGATE
+273 LRWKHGLHIPYGATE
-288 SERAAGADALWAAL
+288 AERAAGADELWAAL

-308 TDYHANK
+308 TDFHANK

-334 VRSSPTA
+334 VRASPTA

-386 TKQAAADLQRW
+386 TKQATTDLQRW
-397 EQEMATVEAGILQ
+397 EHEMATVEAGILQ
-410 RAAARSALAA
+410 RAAAREALAA
-420 AKESWLARCARHLVD
+420 AKESWRARSARHLID
-435 GDARNSEI
+435 GSARNTEI
-443 LHELAALDERV
+443 LQEIAALDERA
-454 AEQEARREAV
+454 AEQEARKEAIE
-464 DTEIDAFG
+464 TEIDAFG
-472 SEENL
+472 NEENL
-477 LRDVQL
+477 LRGVQL

-509 ERLGQEHRRLV
+509 ERLGQEHRRLL
-520 DAGRSADGRELDVA
+520 DAGRSADGRDLAVA
-534 LTEQDEARAVLEE
+534 GEEQDEARAVLEE

-553 AARLAVD
+553 AARSAVD
-560 QASGELREAESGQTV
+560 YAAAELREAESGQTV

-583 ENAGIACGALTDIT
+583 ENAGIECGALTDIT
-597 ELPAGDRAEWEPRLS
+597 ELPASDRAEWEPRLA
-612 PYSEAVVVDA
+612 PYREAVVIDFG
-622 DDATLAAS
+622 DATVAAT
-630 ALADAGYPGFLLVL
+630 ALADAGYAGFLLVL
-644 ANRPGDSA
+644 ANRPGAA
-652 PAASASGS
+652 PSRKRG
-660 SGTSASDGA
+660 
-669 ASSAPGTSAA
+669 P
-679 AAKASGSAAKGRK
+679 K
-692 SAANGPSS
+692 SA
-700 ADPRFSLDT
+700 DKRFVLDT
-709 FFSTLAARASK
+709 FFAAIGERATK
-720 ELIDDPAGVISVGQ
+720 DTIDDVAGVVAVGQ
-734 HDEPITGRTAR
+734 FDEAITGRTAR
-745 IEAARRRVESAVEA
+745 IEAARRRVEAAVEA
-759 RAAAS
+759 RTLAS

-771 SRVQQA
+771 SRVGQA

-785 ALGTASDLQEQML
+785 ALADAESVQEQIL
-798 ALREEND
+798 ALRETVD

-811 DALAPQLQAAKES
+811 DSLAPQLQAAKES

-845 RREHDRLL
+845 RRDHNRIL
-853 DELGGRRLILLEE
+853 DELTGRRLALREE
-866 QTGLDLVSRTTAW
+866 QSALDLTTRTTVW
-879 GGTADEASEFLLAL
+879 GGTPEEADEFLLAL
-893 AGDTQRRTTAD
+893 PDDAQRRTTAD
-904 WNHQTSTQLD
+904 WNHQACTQLD
-914 DVIRRCFPNA
+914 DVIRRCFPSA

-929 IPSELWEILNG
+929 IPAELWEILNG
-940 PDGWSTGTL
+940 QDGWTNGTL
-949 GTRVGLVPALQR
+949 GDRVGLVPALHR
-961 TLASHL
+961 TLSSHL

-986 ERNAALERAREGLG
+986 ERNAALERAREGLD

-1013 ADGIKSRLRLV
+1013 ADGIKARLRLV
-1024 SNEFDR
+1024 SQEFDR
-1030 LDQAYGGYGAK
+1030 LDQQYGGYGAK
-1041 LEYPE
+1041 LEFPE
-1046 PDPPSEPDKPWRWT
+1046 PDPPAEPDKPWRWT

-1178 GNEDYAAR
+1178 GNEDNSAR
-1186 VELLRTWLDSYRGP
+1186 VELLREWMTSYRGS
-1200 APTLDLPTPTLDTP
+1200 TPTLELASPTLT

>member
-1 MSPASPEGKHNN
+1 MSSAAED
-13 APEGPTT
+13 GP
-20 PKSAE
+20 
-25 LTPADTPS
+25 
-33 GKDAKPK
+33 
-40 AATAAAATD
+40 
-49 TKATANAKASTPST
+49 
-63 PKSAELTPAD
+63 
-73 TPSGKDAKPKAATA
+73 
-87 ATATATD
+87 
-94 TKATANANAS
+94 
-104 TPSTPKSA
+104 
-112 EATSADTPSGKD
+112 
-124 AKPKPSTRRTTEGP
+124 
-138 SDGAFDILGSK
+138 FDILGSK
-149 VLIGVQVVD
+149 VLLGVQVVD

-179 QGPVDSNGAGKSSWI
+179 QGPTDSNGAGKSSWI

-245 PDLTDLAEIESAAIT
+245 PELTDLAEIEAAAIT
-260 VWIRINRKASYLD
+260 VWIRINRKASYID

-288 SERAAGADALWAAL
+288 AERAAGADSLWAAL

-308 TDYHANK
+308 TDFHANK
-315 LSQVL
+315 LSTVL

-362 LTGLDHE
+362 LTGLDRE

-386 TKQAAADLQRW
+386 TKQASADLQRW

-410 RAAARSALAA
+410 RAAARDALAA
-420 AKESWLARCARHLVD
+420 AKESWQARCARHLID
-435 GDARNSEI
+435 GAARNDEI
-443 LHELAALDERV
+443 LQELAVVDERV

-464 DTEIDAFG
+464 DSEIEAFG
-472 SEENL
+472 NEELL

-509 ERLGQEHRRLV
+509 ERLGQEHRRLL
-520 DAGRSADGRELDVA
+520 DEGRSADGRDLA
-534 LTEQDEARAVLEE
+534 LAAEEQAEARAVLEE

-553 AARLAVD
+553 AARSAVD
-560 QASGELREAESGQTV
+560 QATAELREAESGQTV

-583 ENAGIACGALTDIT
+583 ENAGIECGALTDIT
-597 ELPAGDRAEWEPRLS
+597 ELPTADRAEWEPRLA
-612 PYSEAVVVDA
+612 PYREAVVIDA
-622 DDATLAAS
+622 GDAAVAAT
-630 ALADAGYPGFLLVL
+630 ALADAGYAGFLLVL
-644 ANRPGDSA
+644 ANRPGATRKDQRGG
-652 PAASASGS
+652 P
-660 SGTSASDGA
+660 TSADQ
-669 ASSAPGTSAA
+669 
-679 AAKASGSAAKGRK
+679 
-692 SAANGPSS
+692 
-700 ADPRFSLDT
+700 RFTLDA
-709 FFSTLAARASK
+709 FFAVIGERATK
-720 ELIDDPAGVISVGQ
+720 DNIDDVAGVVAAGQ
-734 HDEPITGRTAR
+734 FDEPLTGRTAR
-745 IEAARRRVESAVEA
+745 INAARRRLEATVEA
-759 RAAAS
+759 RALAS

-771 SRVQQA
+771 SRVDQA

-785 ALGTASDLQEQML
+785 ALADAESVQEQIL
-798 ALREEND
+798 ALRETID

-811 DALAPQLQAAKES
+811 DSLAPQLRAAKES
-824 AEAAAGQ
+824 ADTAAGQ
-831 QLVRDERLKNLEAT
+831 QLVRDERLKNLEVT
-845 RREHDRLL
+845 RRDHDRVL
-853 DELGGRRLILLEE
+853 DDLTGRRLTLLEE
-866 QTGLDLVSRTTAW
+866 QTSLDLTTRTTAW
-879 GGTADEASEFLLAL
+879 GTTPAGADEFILGLPDDA
-893 AGDTQRRTTAD
+893 QRRTTAD
-904 WNHQTSTQLD
+904 WNHQACTQLD

-929 IPSELWEILNG
+929 IPAELWEILNG
-940 PDGWSTGTL
+940 PDGWTNGTL
-949 GTRVGLVPALQR
+949 GARVGLVPALQR
-961 TLASHL
+961 TLSSHL

-972 FDSLQQQQIASQRA
+972 FDSLQQQQIANQRA
-986 ERNAALERAREGLG
+986 ERNAALERAREGLA

-1013 ADGIKSRLRLV
+1013 ADGIKARLRLV
-1024 SNEFDR
+1024 SQEFDR
-1030 LDQAYGGYGAK
+1030 LDQQYGGYGAK
-1041 LEYPE
+1041 LEFPE
-1046 PDPPSEPDKPWRWT
+1046 PDPPAEPDKPWRWT

-1148 ERYALASSRLYVKL
+1148 ERYALSSSRLYVKL

-1186 VELLRTWLDSYRGP
+1186 VELLREWLTSYRGVT
-1200 APTLDLPTPTLDTP
+1200 PTLDLVSPTLTS

>member
-1 MSPASPEGKHNN
+1 MSPAASKPPGPSAG
-13 APEGPTT
+13 APEG
-20 PKSAE
+20 
-25 LTPADTPS
+25 TPAATKTPLT
-33 GKDAKPK
+33 DAK
-40 AATAAAATD
+40 T
-49 TKATANAKASTPST
+49 
-63 PKSAELTPAD
+63 
-73 TPSGKDAKPKAATA
+73 
-87 ATATATD
+87 ATATAEPTTA
-94 TKATANANAS
+94 TKRTKSKPAPDATKSAKAEPSTAADPAAGATADAKPA
-104 TPSTPKSA
+104 PD
-112 EATSADTPSGKD
+112 ATKSADTKPAPDGSASAD
-124 AKPKPSTRRTTEGP
+124 PKPKASTRRTADGP

-149 VLIGVQVVD
+149 VLLGVQVVD

-435 GDARNSEI
+435 GDARNTEI
-443 LHELAALDERV
+443 LHELAGLDERV

-575 SAPQQQVL
+575 SAPQQQIL

-630 ALADAGYPGFLLVL
+630 ALAEAGYPGFLLVL
-644 ANRPGDSA
+644 ANRPGN
-652 PAASASGS
+652 GS
-660 SGTSASDGA
+660 PRKK
-669 ASSAPGTSAA
+669 SSS
-679 AAKASGSAAKGRK
+679 
-692 SAANGPSS
+692 PSS
-700 ADPRFSLDT
+700 ADKRFALDT
-709 FFSTLAARASK
+709 FFTALASRATK

-811 DALAPQLQAAKES
+811 DVLAPQLQAAKES

-893 AGDTQRRTTAD
+893 PADTQRRTTAD

-1200 APTLDLPTPTLDTP
+1200 APTLDLPTPTLDAP

>member
-1 MSPASPEGKHNN
+1 MRSEAAED
-13 APEGPTT
+13 GP
-20 PKSAE
+20 
-25 LTPADTPS
+25 
-33 GKDAKPK
+33 
-40 AATAAAATD
+40 
-49 TKATANAKASTPST
+49 
-63 PKSAELTPAD
+63 
-73 TPSGKDAKPKAATA
+73 
-87 ATATATD
+87 
-94 TKATANANAS
+94 
-104 TPSTPKSA
+104 
-112 EATSADTPSGKD
+112 
-124 AKPKPSTRRTTEGP
+124 
-138 SDGAFDILGSK
+138 FDILGSK
-149 VLIGVQVVD
+149 VLLGVQVVD

-165 PIPMVGQGLVTVAG
+165 PIPMIGRGLITVAG
-179 QGPVDSNGAGKSSWI
+179 QGPTDSNGAGKSSWI
-194 AALSLLHADDQ
+194 AALSLLHADEQ
-205 WRLTSGAPGAAEL
+205 WRLSSGAPGAAEL

-233 VDRGYIVGVFSD
+233 VDRGYIVGVFSE
-245 PDLTDLAEIESAAIT
+245 PDLTDLEEIEAAAVT
-260 VWIRINRKASYLD
+260 VWLRINRKASYID
-273 LRWKNGLHVPYGATE
+273 LRWKQGLHIPYGATE
-288 SERAAGADALWAAL
+288 AERAAGADALWAAL

-308 TDYHANK
+308 TDFHANK

-386 TKQAAADLQRW
+386 TKQATADLQRW
-397 EQEMATVEAGILQ
+397 EQEMATVEASIQQ
-410 RAAARSALAA
+410 RAAARAALAA
-420 AKESWLARCARHLVD
+420 AKESWRARSARHLID
-435 GDARNSEI
+435 GAARNEEI
-443 LHELAALDERV
+443 LQELAVLDERV
-454 AEQEARREAV
+454 AEQEARKEAV
-464 DTEIDAFG
+464 EAEIDAFG
-472 SEENL
+472 NEEGL

-483 TRQERDK
+483 TRQERDR

-509 ERLGQEHRRLV
+509 ERLGQEHRRLLE
-520 DAGRSADGRELDVA
+520 AGRSADGRDLAAAAE
-534 LTEQDEARAVLEE
+534 EQAEARAVLEE

-553 AARLAVD
+553 AARSAVEY
-560 QASGELREAESGQTV
+560 ATAELREAESGQTV

-583 ENAGIACGALTDIT
+583 ENAGIECGALTDIT
-597 ELPAGDRAEWEPRLS
+597 ELPAADRAEWEPRLA
-612 PYSEAVVVDA
+612 PYREAVVIDA
-622 DDATLAAS
+622 ADAAIAS
-630 ALADAGYPGFLLVL
+630 TALAEAGYAGFVLVL
-644 ANRPGDSA
+644 ANRPG
-652 PAASASGS
+652 
-660 SGTSASDGA
+660 
-669 ASSAPGTSAA
+669 
-679 AAKASGSAAKGRK
+679 AAKTTGKR
-692 SAANGPSS
+692 GPRS
-700 ADPRFSLDT
+700 ADKRFALDA
-709 FFSTLAARASK
+709 FFAAIGERATK
-720 ELIDDPAGVISVGQ
+720 DTIDDAAGVIAVGQ
-734 HDEPITGRTAR
+734 FDEPITGRTAR
-745 IEAARRRVESAVEA
+745 IEAARRRLEAAVEA
-759 RAAAS
+759 RAEAS
-764 AALEQAR
+764 AALDQAR
-771 SRVQQA
+771 ARVEQA

-785 ALGTASDLQEQML
+785 ALADAEKVQEQIL
-798 ALREEND
+798 ALREAVD

-845 RREHDRLL
+845 RRDHDRIL
-853 DELGGRRLILLEE
+853 DELTARRLALREE
-866 QTGLDLVSRTTAW
+866 QTMLDLTARATAW
-879 GGTADEASEFLLAL
+879 GGTPAEAEEFIVSLPDDA
-893 AGDTQRRTTAD
+893 QRRTTAD
-904 WNHQTSTQLD
+904 WNHQACTQLD
-914 DVIRRCFPNA
+914 EVIRRCFPNA
-924 RSREE
+924 RARDE
-929 IPSELWEILNG
+929 IPTELWEILNG
-940 PDGWSTGTL
+940 PDGWTNGSL
-949 GTRVGLVPALQR
+949 SDRVGLVPALHR
-961 TLASHL
+961 TLSSHL

-986 ERNAALERAREGLG
+986 ERNAALERAREGLA

-1013 ADGIKSRLRLV
+1013 ADGIKARLRLV
-1024 SNEFDR
+1024 SQEFDR
-1030 LDQAYGGYGAK
+1030 LDQQYGGYGAK
-1041 LEYPE
+1041 LEFPE
-1046 PDPPSEPDKPWRWT
+1046 PDPPAEPDKPWRWT

-1178 GNEDYAAR
+1178 GNEENAAR
-1186 VELLRTWLDSYRGP
+1186 VELLREWLTSYRGS
-1200 APTLDLPTPTLDTP
+1200 TPTLELASPTLT

>member
-1 MSPASPEGKHNN
+1 MSSTVED
-13 APEGPTT
+13 GP
-20 PKSAE
+20 
-25 LTPADTPS
+25 
-33 GKDAKPK
+33 
-40 AATAAAATD
+40 
-49 TKATANAKASTPST
+49 
-63 PKSAELTPAD
+63 
-73 TPSGKDAKPKAATA
+73 
-87 ATATATD
+87 
-94 TKATANANAS
+94 
-104 TPSTPKSA
+104 
-112 EATSADTPSGKD
+112 
-124 AKPKPSTRRTTEGP
+124 
-138 SDGAFDILGSK
+138 FDILGSK
-149 VLIGVQVVD
+149 VLLGVQVVD

-179 QGPVDSNGAGKSSWI
+179 QGPTDSNGAGKSSWI

-245 PDLTDLAEIESAAIT
+245 PDLTELDKIEAAAIT

-288 SERAAGADALWAAL
+288 AERAAGADALWAAL

-308 TDYHANK
+308 TDFHANK
-315 LSQVL
+315 LSTVL

-386 TKQAAADLQRW
+386 TKQATADLQRW
-397 EQEMATVEAGILQ
+397 EQEMAAVEAGILQ
-410 RAAARSALAA
+410 RGAARDALAA
-420 AKESWLARCARHLVD
+420 AKESWQARNARHLID
-435 GDARNSEI
+435 GDARNGEI
-443 LHELAALDERV
+443 LHELGELDERV

-464 DTEIDAFG
+464 DAAIDAFG
-472 SEENL
+472 NEEVL

-490 LDARDRELDL
+490 LDARDRDLDL

-509 ERLGQEHRRLV
+509 ERLGQEHRRLL
-520 DAGRSADGRELDVA
+520 DAGRSADGRDLAAAGE
-534 LTEQDEARAVLEE
+534 EQTEAREALEE

-553 AARLAVD
+553 AARSAVD
-560 QASGELREAESGQTV
+560 VATAELREAESGQTV
-575 SAPQQQVL
+575 SAAQQQVL
-583 ENAGIACGALTDIT
+583 ENAGLECGALTDIT
-597 ELPAGDRAEWEPRLS
+597 DLPASARSEWEPRLA
-612 PYSEAVVVDA
+612 PYREAVVIDA
-622 DDATLAAS
+622 GDAAVAS
-630 ALADAGYPGFLLVL
+630 AALADAGYAGFLLVL
-644 ANRPGDSA
+644 ANRPGSKGA
-652 PAASASGS
+652 KGVP
-660 SGTSASDGA
+660 TSAD
-669 ASSAPGTSAA
+669 
-679 AAKASGSAAKGRK
+679 K
-692 SAANGPSS
+692 
-700 ADPRFSLDT
+700 RFSLDT
-709 FFSTLAARASK
+709 FFSTLAERATK
-720 ELIDDPAGVISVGQ
+720 ENIDDVAGVVAVGQ
-734 HDEPITGRTAR
+734 FDEPLTGRTAR
-745 IEAARRRVESAVEA
+745 IEAARRRVEAAAEA

-764 AALEQAR
+764 TALEQAR
-771 SRVQQA
+771 ARVDQA

-785 ALGTASDLQEQML
+785 ALADAESVQEQIL
-798 ALREEND
+798 ALRETIDRHEND
-805 RHETDR
+805 RDS
-811 DALAPQLQAAKES
+811 LAPQLQAAKES

-831 QLVRDERLKNLEAT
+831 QLVRDERLKNLEST
-845 RREHDRLL
+845 RRDHDRIL
-853 DELGGRRLILLEE
+853 DDLTGRRLRLLEE
-866 QTGLDLVSRTTAW
+866 QTALDLTTRITAW
-879 GGTADEASEFLLAL
+879 GTTPAEANEFLLELPDDA
-893 AGDTQRRTTAD
+893 QRRTTAD
-904 WNHQTSTQLD
+904 WNHLACTQLD

-929 IPSELWEILNG
+929 IPAELWEILNG
-940 PDGWSTGTL
+940 PDGWTGGTL
-949 GTRVGLVPALQR
+949 GARVGLVPALQR
-961 TLASHL
+961 TLSSHL

-972 FDSLQQQQIASQRA
+972 FDSLQQQQIANQRA

-1013 ADGIKSRLRLV
+1013 ADGIKARLRLV
-1024 SNEFDR
+1024 SQEFDR
-1030 LDQAYGGYGAK
+1030 LDQQYGGYGAK
-1041 LEYPE
+1041 LEFPE
-1046 PDPPSEPDKPWRWT
+1046 PDPPAEPDKPWRWT

-1162 RRSSDTMPYNQ
+1162 RRSSDTMAYNQ

-1178 GNEDYAAR
+1178 GNEEYAAR
-1186 VELLRTWLDSYRGP
+1186 VELLRSWLESYRGK
-1200 APTLDLPTPTLDTP
+1200 TPTLELASPTLT

>member
-1 MSPASPEGKHNN
+1 MSAAED
-13 APEGPTT
+13 GP
-20 PKSAE
+20 
-25 LTPADTPS
+25 
-33 GKDAKPK
+33 
-40 AATAAAATD
+40 
-49 TKATANAKASTPST
+49 
-63 PKSAELTPAD
+63 
-73 TPSGKDAKPKAATA
+73 
-87 ATATATD
+87 
-94 TKATANANAS
+94 
-104 TPSTPKSA
+104 
-112 EATSADTPSGKD
+112 
-124 AKPKPSTRRTTEGP
+124 
-138 SDGAFDILGSK
+138 FDILGSK
-149 VLIGVQVVD
+149 VLLGVQVVD

-165 PIPMVGQGLVTVAG
+165 PIPMIGRGLITVAG
-179 QGPVDSNGAGKSSWI
+179 QGPTDSNGAGKSSWI

-245 PDLTDLAEIESAAIT
+245 PDLTDLEEIEAAAIT

-273 LRWKNGLHVPYGATE
+273 LRWKNGLHIPYGATE
-288 SERAAGADALWAAL
+288 AERAAGADALWAAL

-308 TDYHANK
+308 TDFHANK

-386 TKQAAADLQRW
+386 TKQASADLQRW

-410 RAAARSALAA
+410 RAAAREALAA
-420 AKESWLARCARHLVD
+420 AKESWQARSARHLLD
-435 GDARNSEI
+435 GSARNAEI
-443 LHELAALDERV
+443 VQELAVLAERV
-454 AEQEARREAV
+454 AEQEARKEAIEA
-464 DTEIDAFG
+464 EIEAFG
-472 SEENL
+472 NEESL

-509 ERLGQEHRRLV
+509 ERLGQEHRRLL
-520 DAGRSADGRELDVA
+520 DAGRSADGRDLAAAAE
-534 LTEQDEARAVLEE
+534 EQAEARAVLEE

-553 AARLAVD
+553 AARSAVD
-560 QASGELREAESGQTV
+560 HATGELREAESGQTV

-583 ENAGIACGALTDIT
+583 ENAGIGCGALTDIT
-597 ELPAGDRAEWEPRLS
+597 ELPASERAEWEPRLA
-612 PYSEAVVVDA
+612 PYREAVVIDA
-622 DDATLAAS
+622 GDAQVAS
-630 ALADAGYPGFLLVL
+630 TALADAGYAGFLLVL
-644 ANRPGDSA
+644 ANRPG
-652 PAASASGS
+652 
-660 SGTSASDGA
+660 
-669 ASSAPGTSAA
+669 
-679 AAKASGSAAKGRK
+679 AKASGKRGPK
-692 SAANGPSS
+692 SA
-700 ADPRFSLDT
+700 DKRFVLDA
-709 FFSTLAARASK
+709 FFAAIGDRATK
-720 ELIDDPAGVISVGQ
+720 DHIDDAAGVVAVGQ
-734 HDEPITGRTAR
+734 FDEPITGRTAR
-745 IEAARRRVESAVEA
+745 IEAARRRLEAAVEA
-759 RAAAS
+759 RTEAS

-771 SRVQQA
+771 SRVEQA

-785 ALGTASDLQEQML
+785 ALADAESVQEQIL
-798 ALREEND
+798 ALRETVD

-811 DALAPQLQAAKES
+811 DSLAPQLQAAKES

-845 RREHDRLL
+845 RRDHDRIL
-853 DELGGRRLILLEE
+853 DELSGRRLTLCEE
-866 QTGLDLVSRTTAW
+866 QATLDLTSRAAAW
-879 GGTADEASEFLLAL
+879 GGTPEEAEEFLLGLPDDAH
-893 AGDTQRRTTAD
+893 RRTTAD
-904 WNHQTSTQLD
+904 WNHQACTQLD

-929 IPSELWEILNG
+929 IPTELWEILNG
-940 PDGWSTGTL
+940 PDGWTNGTL
-949 GTRVGLVPALQR
+949 SDRVGLVPALHR
-961 TLASHL
+961 TLSSHL

-1013 ADGIKSRLRLV
+1013 ADGIKARLRLV
-1024 SNEFDR
+1024 SQEFDR
-1030 LDQAYGGYGAK
+1030 LDQQYGGYGAK
-1041 LEYPE
+1041 LEFPE
-1046 PDPPSEPDKPWRWT
+1046 PDPPAEPDKPWRWT

-1178 GNEDYAAR
+1178 GNEDNAAR
-1186 VELLRTWLDSYRGP
+1186 VELLREWMTSYRGS
-1200 APTLDLPTPTLDTP
+1200 TPTLELASPTLT

>member
-1 MSPASPEGKHNN
+1 MS
-13 APEGPTT
+13 
-20 PKSAE
+20 
-25 LTPADTPS
+25 
-33 GKDAKPK
+33 
-40 AATAAAATD
+40 
-49 TKATANAKASTPST
+49 
-63 PKSAELTPAD
+63 
-73 TPSGKDAKPKAATA
+73 
-87 ATATATD
+87 
-94 TKATANANAS
+94 
-104 TPSTPKSA
+104 
-112 EATSADTPSGKD
+112 TS
-124 AKPKPSTRRTTEGP
+124 E
-138 SDGAFDILGSK
+138 DGSFDILGSK
-149 VLIGVQVVD
+149 VLLGVQVVD

-165 PIPMVGQGLVTVAG
+165 PIPMIGRGLITVAG
-179 QGPVDSNGAGKSSWI
+179 QGPTDSNGAGKSSWI

-233 VDRGYIVGVFSD
+233 VDRGYIIGVFSD
-245 PDLTDLAEIESAAIT
+245 PDLTDLDEIETAAIT

-273 LRWKNGLHVPYGATE
+273 LRWKQGLHIPYGATE
-288 SERAAGADALWAAL
+288 AERAAGADALWAAL

-308 TDYHANK
+308 TDFHANK

-386 TKQAAADLQRW
+386 TKQATADLQRW

-410 RAAARSALAA
+410 RAAAREALAA
-420 AKESWLARCARHLVD
+420 AKESWQARCARHLID
-435 GDARNSEI
+435 GAARNAEI
-443 LHELAALDERV
+443 LQELGVLDERV

-464 DTEIDAFG
+464 DVEIDAFG
-472 SEENL
+472 NEEGM

-500 AQRSVREQL
+500 AQRSMRERL
-509 ERLGQEHRRLV
+509 EQLGQEHRRLLE
-520 DAGRSADGRELDVA
+520 AGRSADGRD
-534 LTEQDEARAVLEE
+534 LTAAGEEQVEARAVLEE

-553 AARLAVD
+553 AARSAVD
-560 QASGELREAESGQTV
+560 HASAELREAESGQTV
-575 SAPQQQVL
+575 SAPQQKIL
-583 ENAGIACGALTDIT
+583 ENAGIESGALTDIT
-597 ELPAGDRAEWEPRLS
+597 ELPAGDRAEWEPRLA
-612 PYSEAVVVDA
+612 PYREAVVIDA
-622 DDATLAAS
+622 ADA
-630 ALADAGYPGFLLVL
+630 ALASTALTDAGYAGFLLVL
-644 ANRPGDSA
+644 ANRPGSKRSA
-652 PAASASGS
+652 
-660 SGTSASDGA
+660 
-669 ASSAPGTSAA
+669 
-679 AAKASGSAAKGRK
+679 KQ
-692 SAANGPSS
+692 GPRS
-700 ADPRFSLDT
+700 ADKRFVLDT
-709 FFSTLAARASK
+709 FFAAIGERASK
-720 ELIDDPAGVISVGQ
+720 DTIDDVAGVVAVGQ
-734 HDEPITGRTAR
+734 FDEPITGRTAR
-745 IEAARRRVESAVEA
+745 IEAARRRVEAAVEA
-759 RAAAS
+759 RAEAS
-764 AALEQAR
+764 TALEQAR
-771 SRVQQA
+771 SRVEQA

-785 ALGTASDLQEQML
+785 ALADAESVQEQIL
-798 ALREEND
+798 ALRETVD

-811 DALAPQLQAAKES
+811 DSLAPQLQAAKES

-845 RREHDRLL
+845 RRDHGRIL
-853 DELGGRRLILLEE
+853 DDLTGRRLTLLEE
-866 QTGLDLVSRTTAW
+866 QTALDLTTRTTAW
-879 GGTADEASEFLLAL
+879 GGTAAEAEEFILGLP
-893 AGDTQRRTTAD
+893 DDVQRRTTAD
-904 WNHQTSTQLD
+904 WNHQACTQLD

-929 IPSELWEILNG
+929 IPTELWEILNG
-940 PDGWSTGTL
+940 ADGWTNGTL
-949 GTRVGLVPALQR
+949 GDRVSLVPALHR
-961 TLASHL
+961 TLSSHL

-986 ERNAALERAREGLG
+986 ERNAALERAREGLA

-1013 ADGIKSRLRLV
+1013 ADGIKARLRLV
-1024 SNEFDR
+1024 SQEFDR
-1030 LDQAYGGYGAK
+1030 LDQQYGGYGAK
-1041 LEYPE
+1041 LEFPE
-1046 PDPPSEPDKPWRWT
+1046 PDPPAEPDKPWRWT

-1162 RRSSDTMPYNQ
+1162 RRSSDTMAYNQ

-1178 GNEDYAAR
+1178 GNEDNAAR
-1186 VELLRTWLDSYRGP
+1186 VELLREWMTSYRGS
-1200 APTLDLPTPTLDTP
+1200 TPTLELASPTLT

>member
-1 MSPASPEGKHNN
+1 MSAS
-13 APEGPTT
+13 
-20 PKSAE
+20 
-25 LTPADTPS
+25 D
-33 GKDAKPK
+33 
-40 AATAAAATD
+40 
-49 TKATANAKASTPST
+49 
-63 PKSAELTPAD
+63 
-73 TPSGKDAKPKAATA
+73 
-87 ATATATD
+87 
-94 TKATANANAS
+94 
-104 TPSTPKSA
+104 
-112 EATSADTPSGKD
+112 
-124 AKPKPSTRRTTEGP
+124 
-138 SDGAFDILGSK
+138 DGSFDILGSK
-149 VLIGVQVVD
+149 VLLGVQVVD

-165 PIPMVGQGLVTVAG
+165 PIPMIGRGLITVAG
-179 QGPVDSNGAGKSSWI
+179 QGPTDSNGAGKSSWI

-233 VDRGYIVGVFSD
+233 VDRGYIIGVFSD
-245 PDLTDLAEIESAAIT
+245 PDLTDLDEIETAAIT

-273 LRWKNGLHVPYGATE
+273 LRWKQGLHIPYGATE
-288 SERAAGADALWAAL
+288 AERAAGADALWAAL

-308 TDYHANK
+308 TDFHANK

-386 TKQAAADLQRW
+386 TKQATADLQRW

-410 RAAARSALAA
+410 RAAAREALAA
-420 AKESWLARCARHLVD
+420 AKESWQARCARHLID
-435 GDARNSEI
+435 GAARNAEI
-443 LHELAALDERV
+443 LQELGVLDERV

-464 DTEIDAFG
+464 DVEIDAFG
-472 SEENL
+472 NEEGM

-500 AQRSVREQL
+500 AQRSMRERL
-509 ERLGQEHRRLV
+509 EQLGQEHRRLLE
-520 DAGRSADGRELDVA
+520 AGRSADGRD
-534 LTEQDEARAVLEE
+534 LTAAGEEQIEARAVLEE

-553 AARLAVD
+553 AARSAVD
-560 QASGELREAESGQTV
+560 HATAELREAESGQTV
-575 SAPQQQVL
+575 SAPQQKIL
-583 ENAGIACGALTDIT
+583 ENAGIESGALTDIT
-597 ELPAGDRAEWEPRLS
+597 ELPAGDRAEWEPRLA
-612 PYSEAVVVDA
+612 PYREAVVIDA
-622 DDATLAAS
+622 AEA
-630 ALADAGYPGFLLVL
+630 ALASTALTDAGYAGFLLVL
-644 ANRPGDSA
+644 ANRPGSKRSA
-652 PAASASGS
+652 KQGP
-660 SGTSASDGA
+660 
-669 ASSAPGTSAA
+669 
-679 AAKASGSAAKGRK
+679 K
-692 SAANGPSS
+692 SA
-700 ADPRFSLDT
+700 DKRFVLDA
-709 FFSTLAARASK
+709 FFAAIGERASK
-720 ELIDDPAGVISVGQ
+720 DTIDDVAGVVAVGQ
-734 HDEPITGRTAR
+734 FDEPITGRTAR
-745 IEAARRRVESAVEA
+745 IEAARRRVEAAVEA
-759 RAAAS
+759 RADAS

-771 SRVQQA
+771 SRVEQA

-785 ALGTASDLQEQML
+785 ALADAESVQEQIL
-798 ALREEND
+798 ALRETVD

-811 DALAPQLQAAKES
+811 DSLAPHLQAAKES

-845 RREHDRLL
+845 RRDHGRIL
-853 DELGGRRLILLEE
+853 DDLTGRRLTLLEE
-866 QTGLDLVSRTTAW
+866 QTALDLTTRTTAW
-879 GGTADEASEFLLAL
+879 GGTSAEAEEFILGLP
-893 AGDTQRRTTAD
+893 DDVQRRTTAD
-904 WNHQTSTQLD
+904 WNHQACTQLD

-929 IPSELWEILNG
+929 IPTELWEILNG
-940 PDGWSTGTL
+940 PAGWTNGTL
-949 GTRVGLVPALQR
+949 GDRVGLVPALHR
-961 TLASHL
+961 TLSSHL

-1013 ADGIKSRLRLV
+1013 ADGIKARLRLV
-1024 SNEFDR
+1024 SQEFDR
-1030 LDQAYGGYGAK
+1030 LDQQYGGYGAK
-1041 LEYPE
+1041 LEFPE
-1046 PDPPSEPDKPWRWT
+1046 PDPPAEPDKPWRWT

-1148 ERYALASSRLYVKL
+1148 ERYALSSSRLYVKL
-1162 RRSSDTMPYNQ
+1162 RRSSDTMAYNQ

-1178 GNEDYAAR
+1178 GNEDNAAR
-1186 VELLRTWLDSYRGP
+1186 VELLREWMTSYRGSTP
-1200 APTLDLPTPTLDTP
+1200 TLELAAPTLT